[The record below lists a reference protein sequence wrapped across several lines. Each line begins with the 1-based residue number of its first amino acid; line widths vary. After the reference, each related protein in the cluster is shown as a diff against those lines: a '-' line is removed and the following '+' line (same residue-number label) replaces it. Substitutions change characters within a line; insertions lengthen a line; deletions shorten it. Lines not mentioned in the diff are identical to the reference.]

1 MLSQELRPKTLDD
14 MAGQEEAK
22 RLIKAIIKNPE
33 NAPKVLLFCGSF
45 GTGKCVT
52 GDTRVHTSD
61 GYKRIDELVQN
72 PEYDEEGF
80 MDISPQNIKVVGSTA
95 THYYYGG
102 KRKVVEISSPS
113 FKIRGTY
120 NHRVRVYGAN
130 GGLHWK
136 KLRDITTDDFVAI
149 PLKHDMLFDNKSK
162 TYEFMKED
170 ISERDKG
177 YFLGTLFSNI
187 LSYGYVNGYYFDGVI
202 ICSGNVRYL
211 LKGLKEDYCSVV
223 DNKGICIKTSLN
235 GYIKDFFTDVVTVP
249 EFVFLSNREF
259 ICGFLSAVCEY
270 HRKGFDFKFGNFTES
285 VARGLQQLFY
295 LLGIVTHVDAVSG
308 SAYDFKITDSVSRH
322 KAFESLFSDLGAV
335 SGILECYK
343 DYKCSKL
350 KIPNDEYTRY
360 IADKMYQ
367 FIKENHNLGELPLS
381 HYMNIMD
388 SDFRFIT
395 NKRTKSISID
405 SYYRLVG
412 VAKLIGVDVLK
423 DRVVKGYNRLLEDY
437 RFVRVSSKKELYNE
451 YDVYDLT
458 VEGTATFTANGLI
471 NHNTTASRIVGR
483 ELNNIKDENYDLLN
497 SPFYYEFDSTVV
509 GNVEEIKKLR
519 DIFTVSFG
527 DYWRIVVL
535 DECVHYDTKI
545 HVMDENGNKFVY
557 SIGRLVSKKP
567 KGWKALSVD
576 DKGNFSYKPIL
587 NFFNNGKKDFYKVG
601 VEVSRLGSLSRVNK
615 YIKNVV
621 CTENHRF
628 FDTNFNEVYLR
639 DLKVGDVIS
648 TYEDYSNNKIL
659 KRAIKNS
666 NTEYILNEDVV
677 SFLRGSVLGDGR
689 VDVLRSGSF
698 RYNFTQSSK
707 HYEYFDV
714 VKSILGELYCC
725 DKVGKSGYGGKD
737 VLTVTSR
744 VCDSFKDIFS
754 SLFTD
759 GKKRITREYLD
770 SLTPLSIATWYMDD
784 GSLNHSYGKEK
795 SISLSTH
802 AYSKEE
808 NEIIIEYFKDVYGIQ
823 FKLYY
828 DKRCGRYSIGAS
840 CKEDR
845 HKFLELVSPYVID
858 LFQYKLGKYFS
869 CGNGIRNID
878 SIKEDVYKGDFKFV
892 GKGVIKSITPYKD
905 SHVSAYDIEVADNHN
920 YITSGGIIL
929 HNCHTVSSSAQA
941 AMLKMFEETKG
952 KTIYI
957 LATTDPQKLLP
968 TIRSRALEINFNDVP
983 VEAIVDNL
991 TKVSEERNLNLSEE
1005 IKLLI
1010 ADRSGGHM
1018 RNAHMLL
1025 DKYILLGEEDFKDS
1039 IKSSVTL
1046 FCDYLIA
1053 TYKNDKDAVL
1063 SNINDL
1069 LSIPKD
1075 NLQSDW
1081 SIVMT
1086 ESLRSFCGFECR
1098 HKDIKRL
1105 VDTYGSDFNIIA
1117 QCYMSTWVKNMF
1129 IDIPYTQATLLNM
1142 YKVVQGALEK
1152 KRTQSGVGSVSSVAS
1167 KYGRPVR

>member
-72 PEYDEEGF
+72 PAYDEEGF
-80 MDISPQNIKVVGSTA
+80 MDISSQNIKVVGNKIA

-102 KRKVVEISSPS
+102 KKKVIKISSKEFS
-113 FKIRGTY
+113 IKGTP
-120 NHRVRVYGAN
+120 NHRVKVYGGK
-130 GGLHWK
+130 GGLMWK
-136 KLRDITTDDFVAI
+136 RLDKITKDDYIAI
-149 PLKHDMLFDNKSK
+149 PIKDEILFDNSSK
-162 TYEFMKED
+162 DYSFFRGGASEF
-170 ISERDKG
+170 DKG
-177 YFLGTLFSNI
+177 YILGSIFSQSYNVDLPTLDDTIDIIGNSASIDSFCCRVDGLIDDVSYNHVRFTHKD
-187 LSYGYVNGYYFDGVI
+187 LSTYISDYGLAYD
-202 ICSGNVRYL
+202 
-211 LKGLKEDYCSVV
+211 
-223 DNKGICIKTSLN
+223 
-235 GYIKDFFTDVVTVP
+235 VP
-249 EFVFLSNREF
+249 EFVFSSSRKF
-259 ICGFLSAVCEY
+259 IIGFLSAFFSFLCDY
-270 HRKGFDFKFGNFTES
+270 DFTVSSLSES
-285 VARGLQQLFY
+285 VARDIQNLLY
-295 LLGIVTHVDAVSG
+295 LLGIVS
-308 SAYDFKITDSVSRH
+308 SVIETST
-322 KAFESLFSDLGAV
+322 
-335 SGILECYK
+335 
-343 DYKCSKL
+343 YKCKLSILHRRSREVFCDTIVISDDIQRVLLRKSICNMTSKEEY
-350 KIPNDEYTRY
+350 IPNNTYTKFITAR
-360 IADKMYQ
+360 IRHLLRSTALDDSLSSHINFDKWFS
-367 FIKENHNLGELPLS
+367 FIKYDDRKSLS
-381 HYMNIMD
+381 L
-388 SDFRFIT
+388 
-395 NKRTKSISID
+395 KS
-405 SYYRLVG
+405 YH
-412 VAKLIGVDVLK
+412 DVLEHANMDIFK
-423 DRVVKGYNRLLEDY
+423 DRTLKHFDTLLNTHI
-437 RFVRVSSKKELYNE
+437 FIRVSEIKELSS

-535 DECVHYDTKI
+535 DET
-545 HVMDENGNKFVY
+545 
-557 SIGRLVSKKP
+557 
-567 KGWKALSVD
+567 
-576 DKGNFSYKPIL
+576 
-587 NFFNNGKKDFYKVG
+587 
-601 VEVSRLGSLSRVNK
+601 
-615 YIKNVV
+615 
-621 CTENHRF
+621 
-628 FDTNFNEVYLR
+628 
-639 DLKVGDVIS
+639 
-648 TYEDYSNNKIL
+648 
-659 KRAIKNS
+659 
-666 NTEYILNEDVV
+666 
-677 SFLRGSVLGDGR
+677 
-689 VDVLRSGSF
+689 
-698 RYNFTQSSK
+698 
-707 HYEYFDV
+707 
-714 VKSILGELYCC
+714 
-725 DKVGKSGYGGKD
+725 
-737 VLTVTSR
+737 
-744 VCDSFKDIFS
+744 
-754 SLFTD
+754 
-759 GKKRITREYLD
+759 
-770 SLTPLSIATWYMDD
+770 
-784 GSLNHSYGKEK
+784 
-795 SISLSTH
+795 
-802 AYSKEE
+802 
-808 NEIIIEYFKDVYGIQ
+808 
-823 FKLYY
+823 
-828 DKRCGRYSIGAS
+828 
-840 CKEDR
+840 
-845 HKFLELVSPYVID
+845 
-858 LFQYKLGKYFS
+858 
-869 CGNGIRNID
+869 
-878 SIKEDVYKGDFKFV
+878 
-892 GKGVIKSITPYKD
+892 
-905 SHVSAYDIEVADNHN
+905 
-920 YITSGGIIL
+920 
-929 HNCHTVSSSAQA
+929 HTVSSQAQA

-991 TKVSEERNLNLSEE
+991 TKVSEDRGLNLSEE

-1086 ESLRSFCGFECR
+1086 ESLRSFCGFDCR

-1129 IDIPYTQATLLNM
+1129 VDIPYTQATLLNM

-1152 KRTQSGVGSVSSVAS
+1152 KRSQSGVGSVQSVAS

>member
-80 MDISPQNIKVVGSTA
+80 MDISPKNIKVVGDRLA
-95 THYYYGG
+95 THHYYGG
-102 KRKVVEISSPS
+102 KKKVVKISSREFS
-113 FKIRGTY
+113 IKGTP
-120 NHRVRVYGAN
+120 NHRVKVYGGK
-130 GGLHWK
+130 GGLVWK
-136 KLRDITTDDFVAI
+136 RLDKITKDDYVAI
-149 PLKHDMLFDNKSK
+149 PIKDVILFDNKSED
-162 TYEFMKED
+162 YSFFRGGASEFDKGFILGSIFSQSIGNGVDLSEMSDTIDISGNSASINSFCCRVDGLIED
-170 ISERDKG
+170 ISYNHVR
-177 YFLGTLFSNI
+177 FSHKD
-187 LSYGYVNGYYFDGVI
+187 LSKYIYEYGLSHN
-202 ICSGNVRYL
+202 
-211 LKGLKEDYCSVV
+211 
-223 DNKGICIKTSLN
+223 
-235 GYIKDFFTDVVTVP
+235 VP
-249 EFVFLSNREF
+249 EFVFSSNRKF
-259 ICGFLSAVCEY
+259 IVGFLSAFFSFLGDY
-270 HRKGFDFKFGNFTES
+270 DFTVSSLSES
-285 VARGLQQLFY
+285 VARDIQNLLY
-295 LLGIVTHVDAVSG
+295 LLGIVS
-308 SAYDFKITDSVSRH
+308 SVIETST
-322 KAFESLFSDLGAV
+322 
-335 SGILECYK
+335 
-343 DYKCSKL
+343 YKCKLSILHRRSREVFCDTIVISDDIQGVLLRKSICNMTSKEEY
-350 KIPNDEYTRY
+350 IPNNTYTKFITAR
-360 IADKMYQ
+360 IRHLLRSTALDDSLSSHINFDKWFS
-367 FIKENHNLGELPLS
+367 FIKYDDRKSLS
-381 HYMNIMD
+381 L
-388 SDFRFIT
+388 
-395 NKRTKSISID
+395 KS
-405 SYYRLVG
+405 YH
-412 VAKLIGVDVLK
+412 DVLEHANMDIFK
-423 DRVVKGYNRLLEDY
+423 DRTLKHFDTLLNTHI
-437 RFVRVSSKKELYNE
+437 FVRVSDIKELSS

-458 VEGTATFTANGLI
+458 VEGTHTFTANGLI

-483 ELNNIKDENYDLLN
+483 ELNNIKDDNYDLLN

-535 DECVHYDTKI
+535 DET
-545 HVMDENGNKFVY
+545 
-557 SIGRLVSKKP
+557 
-567 KGWKALSVD
+567 
-576 DKGNFSYKPIL
+576 
-587 NFFNNGKKDFYKVG
+587 
-601 VEVSRLGSLSRVNK
+601 
-615 YIKNVV
+615 
-621 CTENHRF
+621 
-628 FDTNFNEVYLR
+628 
-639 DLKVGDVIS
+639 
-648 TYEDYSNNKIL
+648 
-659 KRAIKNS
+659 
-666 NTEYILNEDVV
+666 
-677 SFLRGSVLGDGR
+677 
-689 VDVLRSGSF
+689 
-698 RYNFTQSSK
+698 
-707 HYEYFDV
+707 
-714 VKSILGELYCC
+714 
-725 DKVGKSGYGGKD
+725 
-737 VLTVTSR
+737 
-744 VCDSFKDIFS
+744 
-754 SLFTD
+754 
-759 GKKRITREYLD
+759 
-770 SLTPLSIATWYMDD
+770 
-784 GSLNHSYGKEK
+784 
-795 SISLSTH
+795 
-802 AYSKEE
+802 
-808 NEIIIEYFKDVYGIQ
+808 
-823 FKLYY
+823 
-828 DKRCGRYSIGAS
+828 
-840 CKEDR
+840 
-845 HKFLELVSPYVID
+845 
-858 LFQYKLGKYFS
+858 
-869 CGNGIRNID
+869 
-878 SIKEDVYKGDFKFV
+878 
-892 GKGVIKSITPYKD
+892 
-905 SHVSAYDIEVADNHN
+905 
-920 YITSGGIIL
+920 
-929 HNCHTVSSSAQA
+929 HTVSSQAQA

-1053 TYKNDKDAVL
+1053 TYKNDKDVVL

-1152 KRTQSGVGSVSSVAS
+1152 KRTQSGVGSVQSVVS

>member
-177 YFLGTLFSNI
+177 YFLGTLFFNI
-187 LSYGYVNGYYFDGVI
+187 LSYGYVNDYYFDGIVI
-202 ICSGNVRYL
+202 ASTNVEYL
-211 LKGLKEDYCSVV
+211 SKGLKEDYYSIV
-223 DNKGICIKTSLN
+223 DNKGICIKTSLSR
-235 GYIKDFFTDVVTVP
+235 YIKDFFTDVAIP
-249 EFVFLSNREF
+249 EFVFSSNREF
-259 ICGFLSAVCEY
+259 ICGFLSVVCEY
-270 HRKGFDFKFGNFTES
+270 YRKGFEFKFGNFTES
-285 VARGLQQLFY
+285 VARDLQQLFY
-295 LLGIVTHVDAVSG
+295 LLGIVTQVGAVSG
-308 SAYDFKITDSVSRH
+308 SLYDLKIADSVSRH
-322 KAFESLFSDLGAV
+322 KAFESLFSDLGVV

-535 DECVHYDTKI
+535 DET
-545 HVMDENGNKFVY
+545 
-557 SIGRLVSKKP
+557 
-567 KGWKALSVD
+567 
-576 DKGNFSYKPIL
+576 
-587 NFFNNGKKDFYKVG
+587 
-601 VEVSRLGSLSRVNK
+601 
-615 YIKNVV
+615 
-621 CTENHRF
+621 
-628 FDTNFNEVYLR
+628 
-639 DLKVGDVIS
+639 
-648 TYEDYSNNKIL
+648 
-659 KRAIKNS
+659 
-666 NTEYILNEDVV
+666 
-677 SFLRGSVLGDGR
+677 
-689 VDVLRSGSF
+689 
-698 RYNFTQSSK
+698 
-707 HYEYFDV
+707 
-714 VKSILGELYCC
+714 
-725 DKVGKSGYGGKD
+725 
-737 VLTVTSR
+737 
-744 VCDSFKDIFS
+744 
-754 SLFTD
+754 
-759 GKKRITREYLD
+759 
-770 SLTPLSIATWYMDD
+770 
-784 GSLNHSYGKEK
+784 
-795 SISLSTH
+795 
-802 AYSKEE
+802 
-808 NEIIIEYFKDVYGIQ
+808 
-823 FKLYY
+823 
-828 DKRCGRYSIGAS
+828 
-840 CKEDR
+840 
-845 HKFLELVSPYVID
+845 
-858 LFQYKLGKYFS
+858 
-869 CGNGIRNID
+869 
-878 SIKEDVYKGDFKFV
+878 
-892 GKGVIKSITPYKD
+892 
-905 SHVSAYDIEVADNHN
+905 
-920 YITSGGIIL
+920 
-929 HNCHTVSSSAQA
+929 HTVSSQAQA

-1086 ESLRSFCGFECR
+1086 ESLRSFCGFDCR

-1129 IDIPYTQATLLNM
+1129 VDIPYTQATLLNM

-1152 KRTQSGVGSVSSVAS
+1152 KRSQSGVGSVQSVAS

>member
-80 MDISPQNIKVVGSTA
+80 MDISSQNIKVVGSTA

-177 YFLGTLFSNI
+177 YFLGTLFFNI
-187 LSYGYVNGYYFDGVI
+187 LSYGYVNDYYFDGI
-202 ICSGNVRYL
+202 IIASTNVEYL
-211 LKGLKEDYCSVV
+211 SKGLKEDYYSIV
-223 DNKGICIKTSLN
+223 DNKGICIKTSLSR
-235 GYIKDFFTDVVTVP
+235 YIKDFFTDVAIP
-249 EFVFLSNREF
+249 EFVFSSNREF
-259 ICGFLSAVCEY
+259 ICGFLSVVCEY
-270 HRKGFDFKFGNFTES
+270 YRKGFEFKFGNFTES
-285 VARGLQQLFY
+285 VARDLQQLFY
-295 LLGIVTHVDAVSG
+295 LLGIVTQVGAVSG
-308 SAYDFKITDSVSRH
+308 SLYDLKIADSVSRH
-322 KAFESLFSDLGAV
+322 KAFESLFSDLGVV

-423 DRVVKGYNRLLEDY
+423 DRVVKGYIRLLEDY

-535 DECVHYDTKI
+535 DET
-545 HVMDENGNKFVY
+545 
-557 SIGRLVSKKP
+557 
-567 KGWKALSVD
+567 
-576 DKGNFSYKPIL
+576 
-587 NFFNNGKKDFYKVG
+587 
-601 VEVSRLGSLSRVNK
+601 
-615 YIKNVV
+615 
-621 CTENHRF
+621 
-628 FDTNFNEVYLR
+628 
-639 DLKVGDVIS
+639 
-648 TYEDYSNNKIL
+648 
-659 KRAIKNS
+659 
-666 NTEYILNEDVV
+666 
-677 SFLRGSVLGDGR
+677 
-689 VDVLRSGSF
+689 
-698 RYNFTQSSK
+698 
-707 HYEYFDV
+707 
-714 VKSILGELYCC
+714 
-725 DKVGKSGYGGKD
+725 
-737 VLTVTSR
+737 
-744 VCDSFKDIFS
+744 
-754 SLFTD
+754 
-759 GKKRITREYLD
+759 
-770 SLTPLSIATWYMDD
+770 
-784 GSLNHSYGKEK
+784 
-795 SISLSTH
+795 
-802 AYSKEE
+802 
-808 NEIIIEYFKDVYGIQ
+808 
-823 FKLYY
+823 
-828 DKRCGRYSIGAS
+828 
-840 CKEDR
+840 
-845 HKFLELVSPYVID
+845 
-858 LFQYKLGKYFS
+858 
-869 CGNGIRNID
+869 
-878 SIKEDVYKGDFKFV
+878 
-892 GKGVIKSITPYKD
+892 
-905 SHVSAYDIEVADNHN
+905 
-920 YITSGGIIL
+920 
-929 HNCHTVSSSAQA
+929 HTVSSQAQA

-991 TKVSEERNLNLSEE
+991 TKVSEDRGLNLSEE

-1081 SIVMT
+1081 SIVMI
-1086 ESLRSFCGFECR
+1086 ESLRSFCGFDCR

-1129 IDIPYTQATLLNM
+1129 VDIPYTQATLLNM

-1152 KRTQSGVGSVSSVAS
+1152 KCSQSGVGSVQSVAS
-1167 KYGRPVR
+1167 KYGRPIR

>member
-80 MDISPQNIKVVGSTA
+80 MDISPKNIKVVGDRLA
-95 THYYYGG
+95 THHYYGG
-102 KRKVVEISSPS
+102 KKKVVKISSREFS
-113 FKIRGTY
+113 IKGTP
-120 NHRVRVYGAN
+120 NHRVKVYGGK
-130 GGLHWK
+130 GGLVWK
-136 KLRDITTDDFVAI
+136 RLDKITKDDYVAI
-149 PLKHDMLFDNKSK
+149 PIKDVILFDNKSED
-162 TYEFMKED
+162 YSFFRGGASEFDKGFILGSIFSQSIGNGVDLSEMSDTIDISGNSASINSFCCRVDGLIED
-170 ISERDKG
+170 ISYNHVR
-177 YFLGTLFSNI
+177 FSHKD
-187 LSYGYVNGYYFDGVI
+187 LSKYIYEYGLSHN
-202 ICSGNVRYL
+202 
-211 LKGLKEDYCSVV
+211 
-223 DNKGICIKTSLN
+223 
-235 GYIKDFFTDVVTVP
+235 VP
-249 EFVFLSNREF
+249 EFVFSSNRKF
-259 ICGFLSAVCEY
+259 IVGFLSAFFSFLGDY
-270 HRKGFDFKFGNFTES
+270 DFTVSSLSES
-285 VARGLQQLFY
+285 VARDIQNLLY
-295 LLGIVTHVDAVSG
+295 LLGIVS
-308 SAYDFKITDSVSRH
+308 SVIETST
-322 KAFESLFSDLGAV
+322 
-335 SGILECYK
+335 
-343 DYKCSKL
+343 YKCKLSILHRRSREVFCDTIVISDDIQGVLLRKSICNMTSKEEY
-350 KIPNDEYTRY
+350 IPNNTYTKFITAR
-360 IADKMYQ
+360 IRHLLRSTALDDSLSSHINFDKWFS
-367 FIKENHNLGELPLS
+367 FIKYDDRKSLS
-381 HYMNIMD
+381 L
-388 SDFRFIT
+388 
-395 NKRTKSISID
+395 KS
-405 SYYRLVG
+405 YH
-412 VAKLIGVDVLK
+412 DVLEHANMDIFK
-423 DRVVKGYNRLLEDY
+423 DRTLKHFDTLLNTHI
-437 RFVRVSSKKELYNE
+437 FIRVSEIKELSSS
-451 YDVYDLT
+451 DVYDLT
-458 VEGTATFTANGLI
+458 VEGTHTFTANGLI

-483 ELNNIKDENYDLLN
+483 ELNNIKDDNYDLLN

-535 DECVHYDTKI
+535 DET
-545 HVMDENGNKFVY
+545 
-557 SIGRLVSKKP
+557 
-567 KGWKALSVD
+567 
-576 DKGNFSYKPIL
+576 
-587 NFFNNGKKDFYKVG
+587 
-601 VEVSRLGSLSRVNK
+601 
-615 YIKNVV
+615 
-621 CTENHRF
+621 
-628 FDTNFNEVYLR
+628 
-639 DLKVGDVIS
+639 
-648 TYEDYSNNKIL
+648 
-659 KRAIKNS
+659 
-666 NTEYILNEDVV
+666 
-677 SFLRGSVLGDGR
+677 
-689 VDVLRSGSF
+689 
-698 RYNFTQSSK
+698 
-707 HYEYFDV
+707 
-714 VKSILGELYCC
+714 
-725 DKVGKSGYGGKD
+725 
-737 VLTVTSR
+737 
-744 VCDSFKDIFS
+744 
-754 SLFTD
+754 
-759 GKKRITREYLD
+759 
-770 SLTPLSIATWYMDD
+770 
-784 GSLNHSYGKEK
+784 
-795 SISLSTH
+795 
-802 AYSKEE
+802 
-808 NEIIIEYFKDVYGIQ
+808 
-823 FKLYY
+823 
-828 DKRCGRYSIGAS
+828 
-840 CKEDR
+840 
-845 HKFLELVSPYVID
+845 
-858 LFQYKLGKYFS
+858 
-869 CGNGIRNID
+869 
-878 SIKEDVYKGDFKFV
+878 
-892 GKGVIKSITPYKD
+892 
-905 SHVSAYDIEVADNHN
+905 
-920 YITSGGIIL
+920 
-929 HNCHTVSSSAQA
+929 HTVSSQAQA

-1053 TYKNDKDAVL
+1053 TYKNDKDVVL

-1069 LSIPKD
+1069 LSITKD

-1152 KRTQSGVGSVSSVAS
+1152 KRTQSGVGSVQSVAS

>member
-102 KRKVVEISSPS
+102 KKKVVEISSPS
-113 FKIRGTY
+113 FKVRGTY
-120 NHRVRVYGAN
+120 NHRVKVYGGK
-130 GGLHWK
+130 GGLQWK
-136 KLRDITTDDFVAI
+136 KLKDITTDDFVAI
-149 PLKHDMLFDNKSK
+149 PLKHDILFDNKSK

-177 YFLGTLFSNI
+177 YFLGTLFFNI
-187 LSYGYVNGYYFDGVI
+187 LSYGYVNDYYFDGI
-202 ICSGNVRYL
+202 IIASTNVEYL
-211 LKGLKEDYCSVV
+211 SKGLKEDYYSIV
-223 DNKGICIKTSLN
+223 DNKGICIKTSLSR
-235 GYIKDFFTDVVTVP
+235 YIKDFFTDVVTIP
-249 EFVFLSNREF
+249 EFVFSSNREF
-259 ICGFLSAVCEY
+259 ICGFLSVVCEY
-270 HRKGFDFKFGNFTES
+270 YRKGFEFKFGNFTES
-285 VARGLQQLFY
+285 VARDLQQLFY
-295 LLGIVTHVDAVSG
+295 LLGIVTRVDAVSG
-308 SAYDFKITDSVSRH
+308 SSYDLKIADSASRH
-322 KAFESLFSDLGAV
+322 KAFESLFSDLGLV
-335 SGILECYK
+335 RYFFEGCVNYR
-343 DYKCSKL
+343 CSKL

-360 IADKMYQ
+360 IADKMCQ

-381 HYMNIMD
+381 HYMNIMG
-388 SDFRFIT
+388 SDLRFIT

-412 VAKLIGVDVLK
+412 VAKLIGVDVFK
-423 DRVVKGYNRLLEDY
+423 DSVVKGYNRLLEDY

-527 DYWRIVVL
+527 DYWRIVTL
-535 DECVHYDTKI
+535 DEV
-545 HVMDENGNKFVY
+545 
-557 SIGRLVSKKP
+557 
-567 KGWKALSVD
+567 
-576 DKGNFSYKPIL
+576 
-587 NFFNNGKKDFYKVG
+587 
-601 VEVSRLGSLSRVNK
+601 
-615 YIKNVV
+615 
-621 CTENHRF
+621 
-628 FDTNFNEVYLR
+628 
-639 DLKVGDVIS
+639 
-648 TYEDYSNNKIL
+648 
-659 KRAIKNS
+659 
-666 NTEYILNEDVV
+666 
-677 SFLRGSVLGDGR
+677 
-689 VDVLRSGSF
+689 
-698 RYNFTQSSK
+698 
-707 HYEYFDV
+707 
-714 VKSILGELYCC
+714 
-725 DKVGKSGYGGKD
+725 
-737 VLTVTSR
+737 
-744 VCDSFKDIFS
+744 
-754 SLFTD
+754 
-759 GKKRITREYLD
+759 
-770 SLTPLSIATWYMDD
+770 
-784 GSLNHSYGKEK
+784 
-795 SISLSTH
+795 
-802 AYSKEE
+802 
-808 NEIIIEYFKDVYGIQ
+808 
-823 FKLYY
+823 
-828 DKRCGRYSIGAS
+828 
-840 CKEDR
+840 
-845 HKFLELVSPYVID
+845 
-858 LFQYKLGKYFS
+858 
-869 CGNGIRNID
+869 
-878 SIKEDVYKGDFKFV
+878 
-892 GKGVIKSITPYKD
+892 
-905 SHVSAYDIEVADNHN
+905 
-920 YITSGGIIL
+920 
-929 HNCHTVSSSAQA
+929 HTVSSQAQA

-991 TKVSEERNLNLSEE
+991 TKVSDDRGLNLSEE

-1086 ESLRSFCGFECR
+1086 ESLRSFCGFDCR

-1129 IDIPYTQATLLNM
+1129 VDIPYTQATLLNM

-1152 KRTQSGVGSVSSVAS
+1152 KRSQSGVGSVQSVAS

>member
-61 GYKRIDELVQN
+61 GYKRIDELVKN

-80 MDISPQNIKVVGSTA
+80 MNISPQNIKVVGNKIA

-102 KRKVVEISSPS
+102 KKKVIKISSREFS
-113 FKIRGTY
+113 IKGTP
-120 NHRVRVYGAN
+120 NHRVKVYGGK
-130 GGLHWK
+130 GGLVWK
-136 KLRDITTDDFVAI
+136 RLDKITKDDYVAI
-149 PLKHDMLFDNKSK
+149 PIKDVILFDNKSED
-162 TYEFMKED
+162 YSFFRGGASEFDKGFILGSIFSQSIGNGVDLSDISDTIDIFGDSASINSFCCRVNGLIED
-170 ISERDKG
+170 ISYNHVK
-177 YFLGTLFSNI
+177 FSHKD
-187 LSYGYVNGYYFDGVI
+187 LSKYIYEYGLSHN
-202 ICSGNVRYL
+202 
-211 LKGLKEDYCSVV
+211 
-223 DNKGICIKTSLN
+223 
-235 GYIKDFFTDVVTVP
+235 VP
-249 EFVFLSNREF
+249 EFVFLSNRKF
-259 ICGFLSAVCEY
+259 IVGFLSAFFSFLGDY
-270 HRKGFDFKFGNFTES
+270 DFTVSSLSES
-285 VARGLQQLFY
+285 VARDIQNLLY
-295 LLGIVTHVDAVSG
+295 LLGIVS
-308 SAYDFKITDSVSRH
+308 SVIETST
-322 KAFESLFSDLGAV
+322 
-335 SGILECYK
+335 
-343 DYKCSKL
+343 YKCKLSILHRRSREVFCDTIVISDDIQRVLLRESICNMTSKEEY
-350 KIPNDEYTRY
+350 IPNNTYT
-360 IADKMYQ
+360 K
-367 FIKENHNLGELPLS
+367 
-381 HYMNIMD
+381 
-388 SDFRFIT
+388 FIT
-395 NKRTKSISID
+395 ARIRHLLRSTALDDSLSSHINFDKWFSIIKYDDRKSLSLK
-405 SYYRLVG
+405 SYH
-412 VAKLIGVDVLK
+412 DVLEHANMDIFK
-423 DRVVKGYNRLLEDY
+423 DRTLKHFDTLLNTHI
-437 RFVRVSSKKELYNE
+437 FVRVSEIKELSS

-458 VEGTATFTANGLI
+458 VEGTHTFTANGLI

-535 DECVHYDTKI
+535 DET
-545 HVMDENGNKFVY
+545 
-557 SIGRLVSKKP
+557 
-567 KGWKALSVD
+567 
-576 DKGNFSYKPIL
+576 
-587 NFFNNGKKDFYKVG
+587 
-601 VEVSRLGSLSRVNK
+601 
-615 YIKNVV
+615 
-621 CTENHRF
+621 
-628 FDTNFNEVYLR
+628 
-639 DLKVGDVIS
+639 
-648 TYEDYSNNKIL
+648 
-659 KRAIKNS
+659 
-666 NTEYILNEDVV
+666 
-677 SFLRGSVLGDGR
+677 
-689 VDVLRSGSF
+689 
-698 RYNFTQSSK
+698 
-707 HYEYFDV
+707 
-714 VKSILGELYCC
+714 
-725 DKVGKSGYGGKD
+725 
-737 VLTVTSR
+737 
-744 VCDSFKDIFS
+744 
-754 SLFTD
+754 
-759 GKKRITREYLD
+759 
-770 SLTPLSIATWYMDD
+770 
-784 GSLNHSYGKEK
+784 
-795 SISLSTH
+795 
-802 AYSKEE
+802 
-808 NEIIIEYFKDVYGIQ
+808 
-823 FKLYY
+823 
-828 DKRCGRYSIGAS
+828 
-840 CKEDR
+840 
-845 HKFLELVSPYVID
+845 
-858 LFQYKLGKYFS
+858 
-869 CGNGIRNID
+869 
-878 SIKEDVYKGDFKFV
+878 
-892 GKGVIKSITPYKD
+892 
-905 SHVSAYDIEVADNHN
+905 
-920 YITSGGIIL
+920 
-929 HNCHTVSSSAQA
+929 HTVSSQAQA

-1086 ESLRSFCGFECR
+1086 ESLRSFCGFDCR

-1129 IDIPYTQATLLNM
+1129 VDIPYTQATLLNM

-1152 KRTQSGVGSVSSVAS
+1152 KRSQSGVGSVQSVAS

>member
-102 KRKVVEISSPS
+102 KKKVVKISSREFS
-113 FKIRGTY
+113 IKGTP
-120 NHRVRVYGAN
+120 NHRVKVYGGK
-130 GGLHWK
+130 GGLVWK
-136 KLRDITTDDFVAI
+136 RLDKITKDDYVAI
-149 PLKHDMLFDNKSK
+149 PIKDVILFDNKSED
-162 TYEFMKED
+162 YSFLRGGASEFDKGFILGSIFSQSIGNGVDLSEMSDTIDISGNSASINSFCCRVDGLIED
-170 ISERDKG
+170 ISYNHVR
-177 YFLGTLFSNI
+177 FSHKD
-187 LSYGYVNGYYFDGVI
+187 LSKYIYEYGLSHN
-202 ICSGNVRYL
+202 
-211 LKGLKEDYCSVV
+211 
-223 DNKGICIKTSLN
+223 
-235 GYIKDFFTDVVTVP
+235 VP
-249 EFVFLSNREF
+249 EFVFSSNRKF
-259 ICGFLSAVCEY
+259 IVGFLSAFFSFLGDY
-270 HRKGFDFKFGNFTES
+270 DFTVSSLSES
-285 VARGLQQLFY
+285 VARDIQNLLY
-295 LLGIVTHVDAVSG
+295 LLGIVS
-308 SAYDFKITDSVSRH
+308 SVIETST
-322 KAFESLFSDLGAV
+322 
-335 SGILECYK
+335 
-343 DYKCSKL
+343 YKCKLSILHRRSREVFCDTIVISDDIQGVLLRKSICNMTSKEEY
-350 KIPNDEYTRY
+350 IPNNTYTKFITAR
-360 IADKMYQ
+360 IRHLLRSTALDDSLSSHINFDKWFS
-367 FIKENHNLGELPLS
+367 FIKYDDRKSLS
-381 HYMNIMD
+381 L
-388 SDFRFIT
+388 
-395 NKRTKSISID
+395 KS
-405 SYYRLVG
+405 YH
-412 VAKLIGVDVLK
+412 DVLEHANMDIFK
-423 DRVVKGYNRLLEDY
+423 DRTLKHFDTLLNTHI
-437 RFVRVSSKKELYNE
+437 FVRVSDIKELSS

-458 VEGTATFTANGLI
+458 VEGTHTFTANGLI

-483 ELNNIKDENYDLLN
+483 ELNNIKDDNYDLLN

-535 DECVHYDTKI
+535 DET
-545 HVMDENGNKFVY
+545 
-557 SIGRLVSKKP
+557 
-567 KGWKALSVD
+567 
-576 DKGNFSYKPIL
+576 
-587 NFFNNGKKDFYKVG
+587 
-601 VEVSRLGSLSRVNK
+601 
-615 YIKNVV
+615 
-621 CTENHRF
+621 
-628 FDTNFNEVYLR
+628 
-639 DLKVGDVIS
+639 
-648 TYEDYSNNKIL
+648 
-659 KRAIKNS
+659 
-666 NTEYILNEDVV
+666 
-677 SFLRGSVLGDGR
+677 
-689 VDVLRSGSF
+689 
-698 RYNFTQSSK
+698 
-707 HYEYFDV
+707 
-714 VKSILGELYCC
+714 
-725 DKVGKSGYGGKD
+725 
-737 VLTVTSR
+737 
-744 VCDSFKDIFS
+744 
-754 SLFTD
+754 
-759 GKKRITREYLD
+759 
-770 SLTPLSIATWYMDD
+770 
-784 GSLNHSYGKEK
+784 
-795 SISLSTH
+795 
-802 AYSKEE
+802 
-808 NEIIIEYFKDVYGIQ
+808 
-823 FKLYY
+823 
-828 DKRCGRYSIGAS
+828 
-840 CKEDR
+840 
-845 HKFLELVSPYVID
+845 
-858 LFQYKLGKYFS
+858 
-869 CGNGIRNID
+869 
-878 SIKEDVYKGDFKFV
+878 
-892 GKGVIKSITPYKD
+892 
-905 SHVSAYDIEVADNHN
+905 
-920 YITSGGIIL
+920 
-929 HNCHTVSSSAQA
+929 HTVSSQAQA

-1053 TYKNDKDAVL
+1053 TYKNDKDVVL

-1152 KRTQSGVGSVSSVAS
+1152 KRTQSGVGSVQSVAS

>member
-72 PEYDEEGF
+72 PEYDGEGF
-80 MDISPQNIKVVGSTA
+80 MDISPKNIKVVGNRLA

-102 KRKVVEISSPS
+102 KKKVIKISSREFS
-113 FKIRGTY
+113 IKGTP
-120 NHRVRVYGAN
+120 NHKVKVYGGK
-130 GGLHWK
+130 GGLRWK
-136 KLRDITTDDFVAI
+136 RLDKITKDDYVAI
-149 PLKHDMLFDNKSK
+149 PVNDDILFDNSSK
-162 TYEFMKED
+162 DYSFFRGGASEF
-170 ISERDKG
+170 DKG
-177 YFLGTLFSNI
+177 FILGSIFSQSFNVDLTTLDDTIDIFGNSASIDSFCCRVDGLIDDVSYNHVRFTHKD
-187 LSYGYVNGYYFDGVI
+187 LSTYISDYGLVHG
-202 ICSGNVRYL
+202 
-211 LKGLKEDYCSVV
+211 
-223 DNKGICIKTSLN
+223 
-235 GYIKDFFTDVVTVP
+235 VP
-249 EFVFLSNREF
+249 EFVFSSSRKF
-259 ICGFLSAVCEY
+259 IIGFLSAFFNFLGDY
-270 HRKGFDFKFGNFTES
+270 DFTVSSLSES
-285 VARGLQQLFY
+285 VARDIQNLLY
-295 LLGIVTHVDAVSG
+295 LLGIVS
-308 SAYDFKITDSVSRH
+308 SVIATSTYRYKLSIMYSWSRTV
-322 KAFESLFSDLGAV
+322 FCDIIDICDDIQRVLLRES
-335 SGILECYK
+335 ICNK
-343 DYKCSKL
+343 TSKGEY
-350 KIPNDEYTRY
+350 IPNNTYTKFITAR
-360 IADKMYQ
+360 IRHLLRSTALDDSLSSHINFDKWFS
-367 FIKENHNLGELPLS
+367 FIKYDDRKSLS
-381 HYMNIMD
+381 L
-388 SDFRFIT
+388 
-395 NKRTKSISID
+395 KS
-405 SYYRLVG
+405 YH
-412 VAKLIGVDVLK
+412 DVLEHANMDIFK
-423 DRVVKGYNRLLEDY
+423 DRTLKHFDTLLNTHI
-437 RFVRVSSKKELYNE
+437 FVRVSEIKELSS

-458 VEGTATFTANGLI
+458 VEGTHTFTANGLI

-483 ELNNIKDENYDLLN
+483 ELNNIKDDNYDLLN

-535 DECVHYDTKI
+535 DEC
-545 HVMDENGNKFVY
+545 
-557 SIGRLVSKKP
+557 
-567 KGWKALSVD
+567 
-576 DKGNFSYKPIL
+576 
-587 NFFNNGKKDFYKVG
+587 
-601 VEVSRLGSLSRVNK
+601 
-615 YIKNVV
+615 
-621 CTENHRF
+621 
-628 FDTNFNEVYLR
+628 
-639 DLKVGDVIS
+639 
-648 TYEDYSNNKIL
+648 
-659 KRAIKNS
+659 
-666 NTEYILNEDVV
+666 
-677 SFLRGSVLGDGR
+677 
-689 VDVLRSGSF
+689 
-698 RYNFTQSSK
+698 
-707 HYEYFDV
+707 
-714 VKSILGELYCC
+714 
-725 DKVGKSGYGGKD
+725 
-737 VLTVTSR
+737 
-744 VCDSFKDIFS
+744 
-754 SLFTD
+754 
-759 GKKRITREYLD
+759 
-770 SLTPLSIATWYMDD
+770 
-784 GSLNHSYGKEK
+784 
-795 SISLSTH
+795 
-802 AYSKEE
+802 
-808 NEIIIEYFKDVYGIQ
+808 
-823 FKLYY
+823 
-828 DKRCGRYSIGAS
+828 
-840 CKEDR
+840 
-845 HKFLELVSPYVID
+845 
-858 LFQYKLGKYFS
+858 
-869 CGNGIRNID
+869 
-878 SIKEDVYKGDFKFV
+878 
-892 GKGVIKSITPYKD
+892 
-905 SHVSAYDIEVADNHN
+905 
-920 YITSGGIIL
+920 
-929 HNCHTVSSSAQA
+929 HTVSSVAQA

-991 TKVSEERNLNLSEE
+991 TKVSDDRGLNLSEE

-1152 KRTQSGVGSVSSVAS
+1152 KRTQSGVGSVQSIAS
-1167 KYGRPVR
+1167 KYYGRPVR

>member
-1 MLSQELRPKTLDD
+1 MLSQELRPKTLDG

-61 GYKRIDELVQN
+61 GYKRIDGLVQN

-80 MDISPQNIKVVGSTA
+80 MDISPKNIKVVGDRLA
-95 THYYYGG
+95 THHYYGG
-102 KRKVVEISSPS
+102 KKKVVKISSREFS
-113 FKIRGTY
+113 IKGTP
-120 NHRVRVYGAN
+120 NHRVKVYGGK
-130 GGLHWK
+130 GGLVWK
-136 KLRDITTDDFVAI
+136 RLDKITKDDYVAI
-149 PLKHDMLFDNKSK
+149 PIKDVILFDNKSED
-162 TYEFMKED
+162 YSFFRGGASEFDKGFILGSIFSQSIGNGVDLSEMSDTIDISGNSASINSFCCRVDGLIED
-170 ISERDKG
+170 ISYNHVK
-177 YFLGTLFSNI
+177 FSHKD
-187 LSYGYVNGYYFDGVI
+187 LSKYIYEYGLSHN
-202 ICSGNVRYL
+202 
-211 LKGLKEDYCSVV
+211 
-223 DNKGICIKTSLN
+223 
-235 GYIKDFFTDVVTVP
+235 VP
-249 EFVFLSNREF
+249 EFVFSSNRKF
-259 ICGFLSAVCEY
+259 IVGFLSAFFSFLGDY
-270 HRKGFDFKFGNFTES
+270 DFTVSSLSES
-285 VARGLQQLFY
+285 VARDIQNLLY
-295 LLGIVTHVDAVSG
+295 LLGIVS
-308 SAYDFKITDSVSRH
+308 SVIETST
-322 KAFESLFSDLGAV
+322 
-335 SGILECYK
+335 
-343 DYKCSKL
+343 YKCKLSILHRRSREVFCDTIVISDDIQGVLLRKSICNMTSKEEY
-350 KIPNDEYTRY
+350 IPNNTYTKFITAR
-360 IADKMYQ
+360 IRHLLRSTALDDSLSSHINFDKWFS
-367 FIKENHNLGELPLS
+367 FIKYDDRKSLS
-381 HYMNIMD
+381 L
-388 SDFRFIT
+388 
-395 NKRTKSISID
+395 KS
-405 SYYRLVG
+405 YH
-412 VAKLIGVDVLK
+412 DVLEHANMDIFK
-423 DRVVKGYNRLLEDY
+423 DRTLKHFDTLLNTHI
-437 RFVRVSSKKELYNE
+437 FIRVSEIKELSS

-458 VEGTATFTANGLI
+458 VEGTHTFTANGLI

-483 ELNNIKDENYDLLN
+483 ELNNIKDDNYDLLN

-509 GNVEEIKKLR
+509 GNVDEIKKLR

-535 DECVHYDTKI
+535 DECVHYDTRI
-545 HVMDENGNKFVY
+545 HVMDENGNTFLEK
-557 SIGRLVSKKP
+557 IGKLVSKKP
-567 KGWKALSVD
+567 KGWEALSVD
-576 DKGNFSYKPIL
+576 DRGNFSYKPIL
-587 NFFNNGKKDFYKVG
+587 NFFNNGKKDFYKVDIDG
-601 VEVSRLGSLSRVNK
+601 VEDS
-615 YIKNVV
+615 VV
-621 CTENHRF
+621 CTDNHRF
-628 FDTNFNEVYLR
+628 FDINFNEVYLR
-639 DLKVGDVIS
+639 DLVVGDIVS
-648 TYEDYSNNKIL
+648 TL
-659 KRAIKNS
+659 C
-666 NTEYILNEDVV
+666 
-677 SFLRGSVLGDGR
+677 GG
-689 VDVLRSGSF
+689 
-698 RYNFTQSSK
+698 
-707 HYEYFDV
+707 
-714 VKSILGELYCC
+714 ILGY
-725 DKVGKSGYGGKD
+725 
-737 VLTVTSR
+737 
-744 VCDSFKDIFS
+744 
-754 SLFTD
+754 
-759 GKKRITREYLD
+759 
-770 SLTPLSIATWYMDD
+770 
-784 GSLNHSYGKEK
+784 
-795 SISLSTH
+795 
-802 AYSKEE
+802 
-808 NEIIIEYFKDVYGIQ
+808 
-823 FKLYY
+823 
-828 DKRCGRYSIGAS
+828 
-840 CKEDR
+840 
-845 HKFLELVSPYVID
+845 
-858 LFQYKLGKYFS
+858 
-869 CGNGIRNID
+869 
-878 SIKEDVYKGDFKFV
+878 
-892 GKGVIKSITPYKD
+892 GVIKSIAPYKD

-929 HNCHTVSSSAQA
+929 HNCHTVSATAQA

-1152 KRTQSGVGSVSSVAS
+1152 KRTQSGVGSVQFVAS

>member
-1 MLSQELRPKTLDD
+1 MLSQELRPKKLDD

-80 MDISPQNIKVVGSTA
+80 MDISPKNIKVVGDRLA
-95 THYYYGG
+95 THHYYGG
-102 KRKVVEISSPS
+102 KKKVVKISSREFS
-113 FKIRGTY
+113 IKGTP
-120 NHRVRVYGAN
+120 NHRVKVYGGK
-130 GGLHWK
+130 GGLVWK
-136 KLRDITTDDFVAI
+136 RLDKITKDDYVAI
-149 PLKHDMLFDNKSK
+149 PIKDVILFDNKSED
-162 TYEFMKED
+162 YSFFRGGASEFDKGFILGSIFSQSIGNGVDLSEMSDTIDIYGNSASINSFCCRVDGLIED
-170 ISERDKG
+170 ISYNHVR
-177 YFLGTLFSNI
+177 FSHKD
-187 LSYGYVNGYYFDGVI
+187 LSKYIYEYGLSHN
-202 ICSGNVRYL
+202 
-211 LKGLKEDYCSVV
+211 
-223 DNKGICIKTSLN
+223 
-235 GYIKDFFTDVVTVP
+235 VP
-249 EFVFLSNREF
+249 EFVFSSNRKF
-259 ICGFLSAVCEY
+259 IVGFLSAFFSFLCDY
-270 HRKGFDFKFGNFTES
+270 DFTVSSLSES
-285 VARGLQQLFY
+285 VARDIQNLLY
-295 LLGIVTHVDAVSG
+295 LLGIVS
-308 SAYDFKITDSVSRH
+308 SVIETST
-322 KAFESLFSDLGAV
+322 
-335 SGILECYK
+335 
-343 DYKCSKL
+343 YKCKLSILHRRSREVFCDTIVISDDIQRVLLRKSICNMTSKEEY
-350 KIPNDEYTRY
+350 IPNNTYTKFITAR
-360 IADKMYQ
+360 IRHLLRSTALDDSLSSHINFDKWFS
-367 FIKENHNLGELPLS
+367 FIKYGDRKSLS
-381 HYMNIMD
+381 L
-388 SDFRFIT
+388 
-395 NKRTKSISID
+395 KS
-405 SYYRLVG
+405 YH
-412 VAKLIGVDVLK
+412 DVLEHANMDIFK
-423 DRVVKGYNRLLEDY
+423 DRTLKHFDTLLNTHI
-437 RFVRVSSKKELYNE
+437 FVRVSEIKELSS

-458 VEGTATFTANGLI
+458 VEGTHTFTANGLI

-483 ELNNIKDENYDLLN
+483 ELNNIKDDNYDLLN

-535 DECVHYDTKI
+535 DECVHYDTRI
-545 HVMDENGNKFVY
+545 HVMDENGNTFLEK
-557 SIGRLVSKKP
+557 IGKLVSKKP
-567 KGWKALSVD
+567 KGWEALSVD
-576 DKGNFSYKPIL
+576 DRGNFSYKPIL
-587 NFFNNGKKDFYKVG
+587 NFFNNGKKDFYKVDIDG
-601 VEVSRLGSLSRVNK
+601 VEDS
-615 YIKNVV
+615 VV
-621 CTENHRF
+621 CTDNHRF
-628 FDTNFNEVYLR
+628 FDINFNEVYLR
-639 DLKVGDVIS
+639 DLVVGDIVS
-648 TYEDYSNNKIL
+648 TL
-659 KRAIKNS
+659 C
-666 NTEYILNEDVV
+666 
-677 SFLRGSVLGDGR
+677 GG
-689 VDVLRSGSF
+689 
-698 RYNFTQSSK
+698 
-707 HYEYFDV
+707 
-714 VKSILGELYCC
+714 ILGY
-725 DKVGKSGYGGKD
+725 
-737 VLTVTSR
+737 
-744 VCDSFKDIFS
+744 
-754 SLFTD
+754 
-759 GKKRITREYLD
+759 
-770 SLTPLSIATWYMDD
+770 
-784 GSLNHSYGKEK
+784 
-795 SISLSTH
+795 
-802 AYSKEE
+802 
-808 NEIIIEYFKDVYGIQ
+808 
-823 FKLYY
+823 
-828 DKRCGRYSIGAS
+828 
-840 CKEDR
+840 
-845 HKFLELVSPYVID
+845 
-858 LFQYKLGKYFS
+858 
-869 CGNGIRNID
+869 
-878 SIKEDVYKGDFKFV
+878 
-892 GKGVIKSITPYKD
+892 GVIKSIAPYKD

-929 HNCHTVSSSAQA
+929 HNCHTVSATAQA

-1086 ESLRSFCGFECR
+1086 ESLRSFCGFDCR

-1152 KRTQSGVGSVSSVAS
+1152 KRTQSGVGSVQSVAS

>member
-1 MLSQELRPKTLDD
+1 MLSQELRPKTLDG

-80 MDISPQNIKVVGSTA
+80 MDISPKNIKVVGDRLA
-95 THYYYGG
+95 THHYYGG
-102 KRKVVEISSPS
+102 KKKVVKISSREFS
-113 FKIRGTY
+113 IKGTP
-120 NHRVRVYGAN
+120 NHRVKVYGGK
-130 GGLHWK
+130 GGLVWK
-136 KLRDITTDDFVAI
+136 RLDKITKDDYVAI
-149 PLKHDMLFDNKSK
+149 PIKDVILFDNKSED
-162 TYEFMKED
+162 YSFFRGGASEFDKGFILGSIFSQSIGNGVDLSEMSDTIDIYGNSASINSFCCRVDGLIED
-170 ISERDKG
+170 ISYNHVR
-177 YFLGTLFSNI
+177 FSHKD
-187 LSYGYVNGYYFDGVI
+187 LSKYIYEYGLSHN
-202 ICSGNVRYL
+202 
-211 LKGLKEDYCSVV
+211 
-223 DNKGICIKTSLN
+223 
-235 GYIKDFFTDVVTVP
+235 VP
-249 EFVFLSNREF
+249 EFVFSSNRKF
-259 ICGFLSAVCEY
+259 IVGFLTAFFSFLCDY
-270 HRKGFDFKFGNFTES
+270 DFTVSSLSES
-285 VARGLQQLFY
+285 VARDIQNLLY
-295 LLGIVTHVDAVSG
+295 LLGIVS
-308 SAYDFKITDSVSRH
+308 SVIETST
-322 KAFESLFSDLGAV
+322 
-335 SGILECYK
+335 
-343 DYKCSKL
+343 YKCKLSILHRRSREVFCDTIVISDDIQRVLLRKSICNMTSKEEY
-350 KIPNDEYTRY
+350 IPNNTYTKFITAR
-360 IADKMYQ
+360 IRHLLRSTALDDSLSSHINFDKWFS
-367 FIKENHNLGELPLS
+367 FIKYGDRKSLS
-381 HYMNIMD
+381 L
-388 SDFRFIT
+388 
-395 NKRTKSISID
+395 KS
-405 SYYRLVG
+405 YH
-412 VAKLIGVDVLK
+412 DVLEHANMDIFK
-423 DRVVKGYNRLLEDY
+423 DRTLKHFDTLLNTHI
-437 RFVRVSSKKELYNE
+437 FVRVSEIKELSS

-458 VEGTATFTANGLI
+458 VEGTHTFTANGLI

-483 ELNNIKDENYDLLN
+483 ELNNIKDDNYDLLN

-535 DECVHYDTKI
+535 DEC
-545 HVMDENGNKFVY
+545 
-557 SIGRLVSKKP
+557 
-567 KGWKALSVD
+567 
-576 DKGNFSYKPIL
+576 
-587 NFFNNGKKDFYKVG
+587 
-601 VEVSRLGSLSRVNK
+601 
-615 YIKNVV
+615 
-621 CTENHRF
+621 
-628 FDTNFNEVYLR
+628 
-639 DLKVGDVIS
+639 
-648 TYEDYSNNKIL
+648 
-659 KRAIKNS
+659 
-666 NTEYILNEDVV
+666 
-677 SFLRGSVLGDGR
+677 
-689 VDVLRSGSF
+689 
-698 RYNFTQSSK
+698 
-707 HYEYFDV
+707 
-714 VKSILGELYCC
+714 
-725 DKVGKSGYGGKD
+725 
-737 VLTVTSR
+737 
-744 VCDSFKDIFS
+744 
-754 SLFTD
+754 
-759 GKKRITREYLD
+759 
-770 SLTPLSIATWYMDD
+770 
-784 GSLNHSYGKEK
+784 
-795 SISLSTH
+795 
-802 AYSKEE
+802 
-808 NEIIIEYFKDVYGIQ
+808 
-823 FKLYY
+823 
-828 DKRCGRYSIGAS
+828 
-840 CKEDR
+840 
-845 HKFLELVSPYVID
+845 
-858 LFQYKLGKYFS
+858 
-869 CGNGIRNID
+869 
-878 SIKEDVYKGDFKFV
+878 
-892 GKGVIKSITPYKD
+892 
-905 SHVSAYDIEVADNHN
+905 
-920 YITSGGIIL
+920 
-929 HNCHTVSSSAQA
+929 HTVSSVAQA

-1152 KRTQSGVGSVSSVAS
+1152 KRTQSGVGSVQSVAS

>member
-80 MDISPQNIKVVGSTA
+80 MDISPKNIKVVGDRLA
-95 THYYYGG
+95 THHYYGG
-102 KRKVVEISSPS
+102 KKKVVKISSREFS
-113 FKIRGTY
+113 IKGTP
-120 NHRVRVYGAN
+120 NHRVKVYGGK
-130 GGLHWK
+130 GGLVWK
-136 KLRDITTDDFVAI
+136 RLDKITKDDYVAI
-149 PLKHDMLFDNKSK
+149 PIKDVILFDNKSED
-162 TYEFMKED
+162 YSFFRGGASEFDKGFILGSIFSQSIGNGVDLSEMSDTIDISGNSASINSFCCRVDGLIED
-170 ISERDKG
+170 ISYNHVR
-177 YFLGTLFSNI
+177 FSHKD
-187 LSYGYVNGYYFDGVI
+187 LSKYIYEYGLSHN
-202 ICSGNVRYL
+202 
-211 LKGLKEDYCSVV
+211 
-223 DNKGICIKTSLN
+223 
-235 GYIKDFFTDVVTVP
+235 VP
-249 EFVFLSNREF
+249 EFVFSSNRKF
-259 ICGFLSAVCEY
+259 IVGFLSAFFSFLGDY
-270 HRKGFDFKFGNFTES
+270 DFTVSSLSES
-285 VARGLQQLFY
+285 VARDIQNLLY
-295 LLGIVTHVDAVSG
+295 LLGIVS
-308 SAYDFKITDSVSRH
+308 SVIETST
-322 KAFESLFSDLGAV
+322 
-335 SGILECYK
+335 
-343 DYKCSKL
+343 YKCKLSILHRRSREVFCDTIVISDDIQGVLLRKSICNMTSKEEY
-350 KIPNDEYTRY
+350 IPNNTYTKFITAR
-360 IADKMYQ
+360 IRHLLRSTALDDSLSSHINFDKWFS
-367 FIKENHNLGELPLS
+367 FIKYDDRKSLS
-381 HYMNIMD
+381 L
-388 SDFRFIT
+388 
-395 NKRTKSISID
+395 KS
-405 SYYRLVG
+405 YH
-412 VAKLIGVDVLK
+412 DVLEHANMDIFK
-423 DRVVKGYNRLLEDY
+423 DRTLKHFDTLLNTHI
-437 RFVRVSSKKELYNE
+437 FVRVSDIKELSS

-458 VEGTATFTANGLI
+458 VEGTHTFTANGLI

-483 ELNNIKDENYDLLN
+483 ELNNIKDDNYDLLN
-497 SPFYYEFDSTVV
+497 SSFYYEFDSTVV

-535 DECVHYDTKI
+535 DET
-545 HVMDENGNKFVY
+545 
-557 SIGRLVSKKP
+557 
-567 KGWKALSVD
+567 
-576 DKGNFSYKPIL
+576 
-587 NFFNNGKKDFYKVG
+587 
-601 VEVSRLGSLSRVNK
+601 
-615 YIKNVV
+615 
-621 CTENHRF
+621 
-628 FDTNFNEVYLR
+628 
-639 DLKVGDVIS
+639 
-648 TYEDYSNNKIL
+648 
-659 KRAIKNS
+659 
-666 NTEYILNEDVV
+666 
-677 SFLRGSVLGDGR
+677 
-689 VDVLRSGSF
+689 
-698 RYNFTQSSK
+698 
-707 HYEYFDV
+707 
-714 VKSILGELYCC
+714 
-725 DKVGKSGYGGKD
+725 
-737 VLTVTSR
+737 
-744 VCDSFKDIFS
+744 
-754 SLFTD
+754 
-759 GKKRITREYLD
+759 
-770 SLTPLSIATWYMDD
+770 
-784 GSLNHSYGKEK
+784 
-795 SISLSTH
+795 
-802 AYSKEE
+802 
-808 NEIIIEYFKDVYGIQ
+808 
-823 FKLYY
+823 
-828 DKRCGRYSIGAS
+828 
-840 CKEDR
+840 
-845 HKFLELVSPYVID
+845 
-858 LFQYKLGKYFS
+858 
-869 CGNGIRNID
+869 
-878 SIKEDVYKGDFKFV
+878 
-892 GKGVIKSITPYKD
+892 
-905 SHVSAYDIEVADNHN
+905 
-920 YITSGGIIL
+920 
-929 HNCHTVSSSAQA
+929 HTVSSQAQA

-1053 TYKNDKDAVL
+1053 TYKNDKDVVL

-1152 KRTQSGVGSVSSVAS
+1152 KRTQSGVGSVQSVAS

>member
-72 PEYDEEGF
+72 PKYDEEGF
-80 MDISPQNIKVVGSTA
+80 MDISPQNIKVVGNKIA

-102 KRKVVEISSPS
+102 KKKVIKISSKEFS
-113 FKIRGTY
+113 IKGTP
-120 NHRVRVYGAN
+120 NHRVKVYGGK
-130 GGLHWK
+130 GGLMWK
-136 KLRDITTDDFVAI
+136 RLDKITKDDYVAI
-149 PLKHDMLFDNKSK
+149 PIKDEILFDNSSK
-162 TYEFMKED
+162 DYSFFRGGASEF
-170 ISERDKG
+170 DKG
-177 YFLGTLFSNI
+177 YILGSIFSQSYNVDLPTLDDTIDIIGNSASIDSFCCRVDGLIDDVSYNHI
-187 LSYGYVNGYYFDGVI
+187 RFTHKDLSTYISDYGLAYD
-202 ICSGNVRYL
+202 
-211 LKGLKEDYCSVV
+211 
-223 DNKGICIKTSLN
+223 
-235 GYIKDFFTDVVTVP
+235 VP
-249 EFVFLSNREF
+249 EFVFSSSRKF
-259 ICGFLSAVCEY
+259 IIGFLSAFFSFLCDY
-270 HRKGFDFKFGNFTES
+270 DFNVKSLPEG
-285 VARGLQQLFY
+285 VARDIQKLLH
-295 LLGIVTHVDAVSG
+295 LLGIVS
-308 SAYDFKITDSVSRH
+308 SVSEASISRYNLSIRYQRSREVFCDTIVISDDIQRVLLF
-322 KAFESLFSDLGAV
+322 KSICNTTSRKEFIPNNTYTKFITARIRNLLRKNDLGVSLSSHMNFSDGF
-335 SGILECYK
+335 S
-343 DYKCSKL
+343 
-350 KIPNDEYTRY
+350 
-360 IADKMYQ
+360 
-367 FIKENHNLGELPLS
+367 FIKYDNRKSLS
-381 HYMNIMD
+381 L
-388 SDFRFIT
+388 
-395 NKRTKSISID
+395 K
-405 SYYRLVG
+405 SYYNVLDN
-412 VAKLIGVDVLK
+412 ANSMNVDVFK
-423 DRVVKGYNRLLEDY
+423 DRTVKHFDTLLNNHI
-437 RFVRVSSKKELYNE
+437 FVRVSEIRELSSSE
-451 YDVYDLT
+451 VYDLT
-458 VEGTATFTANGLI
+458 VEGTHTFTANGLI

-535 DECVHYDTKI
+535 DET
-545 HVMDENGNKFVY
+545 
-557 SIGRLVSKKP
+557 
-567 KGWKALSVD
+567 
-576 DKGNFSYKPIL
+576 
-587 NFFNNGKKDFYKVG
+587 
-601 VEVSRLGSLSRVNK
+601 
-615 YIKNVV
+615 
-621 CTENHRF
+621 
-628 FDTNFNEVYLR
+628 
-639 DLKVGDVIS
+639 
-648 TYEDYSNNKIL
+648 
-659 KRAIKNS
+659 
-666 NTEYILNEDVV
+666 
-677 SFLRGSVLGDGR
+677 
-689 VDVLRSGSF
+689 
-698 RYNFTQSSK
+698 
-707 HYEYFDV
+707 
-714 VKSILGELYCC
+714 
-725 DKVGKSGYGGKD
+725 
-737 VLTVTSR
+737 
-744 VCDSFKDIFS
+744 
-754 SLFTD
+754 
-759 GKKRITREYLD
+759 
-770 SLTPLSIATWYMDD
+770 
-784 GSLNHSYGKEK
+784 
-795 SISLSTH
+795 
-802 AYSKEE
+802 
-808 NEIIIEYFKDVYGIQ
+808 
-823 FKLYY
+823 
-828 DKRCGRYSIGAS
+828 
-840 CKEDR
+840 
-845 HKFLELVSPYVID
+845 
-858 LFQYKLGKYFS
+858 
-869 CGNGIRNID
+869 
-878 SIKEDVYKGDFKFV
+878 
-892 GKGVIKSITPYKD
+892 
-905 SHVSAYDIEVADNHN
+905 
-920 YITSGGIIL
+920 
-929 HNCHTVSSSAQA
+929 HTVSSQAQA
-941 AMLKMFEETKG
+941 AMLKMFEETRG

-1086 ESLRSFCGFECR
+1086 ESLRSFCGFDCR

-1129 IDIPYTQATLLNM
+1129 VDIPYTQATLLNM

-1152 KRTQSGVGSVSSVAS
+1152 KRSQSGVGSVSSVAS

>member
-72 PEYDEEGF
+72 PEYDGDGF
-80 MDISPQNIKVVGSTA
+80 MDISPQNIKVVGNRLA

-102 KRKVVEISSPS
+102 KKKVIKISSREFS
-113 FKIRGTY
+113 IKGTP
-120 NHRVRVYGAN
+120 NHKVKVYGGK
-130 GGLHWK
+130 GGLRWK
-136 KLRDITTDDFVAI
+136 RLDKITKDDYVAI
-149 PLKHDMLFDNKSK
+149 PVNDDILFDNSSK
-162 TYEFMKED
+162 DYSFFRGGASEFDKGFILGSIFSQCISNGVDSSEMSDTIDIVGNRESVNSFCCRVVGSIDD
-170 ISERDKG
+170 ISHEHVR
-177 YFLGTLFSNI
+177 FSHKDLPKYVYEYG
-187 LSYGYVNGYYFDGVI
+187 LSCN
-202 ICSGNVRYL
+202 
-211 LKGLKEDYCSVV
+211 
-223 DNKGICIKTSLN
+223 
-235 GYIKDFFTDVVTVP
+235 VP
-249 EFVFLSNREF
+249 EFVFSSSRKF
-259 ICGFLSAVCEY
+259 IIGFLSAFFNFLGDY
-270 HRKGFDFKFGNFTES
+270 DFTVSSLSES
-285 VARGLQQLFY
+285 VARDIQNLLY
-295 LLGIVTHVDAVSG
+295 LLGIVS
-308 SAYDFKITDSVSRH
+308 SVIATSTYRYKLSIMYSWSRTV
-322 KAFESLFSDLGAV
+322 FCDIIDICDDIQRVLLRES
-335 SGILECYK
+335 ICNK
-343 DYKCSKL
+343 TSKGEY
-350 KIPNDEYTRY
+350 IPNNTYTKFITARIRNLLRKSSLGDSISSY
-360 IADKMYQ
+360 INFNKGFS
-367 FIKENHNLGELPLS
+367 FIKYDDKKSLS
-381 HYMNIMD
+381 LD
-388 SDFRFIT
+388 SYCGV
-395 NKRTKSISID
+395 ISQID
-405 SYYRLVG
+405 SMGVG
-412 VAKLIGVDVLK
+412 IFK
-423 DRVVKGYNRLLEDY
+423 DRTVEHFNTLINSHIFVK
-437 RFVRVSSKKELYNE
+437 VSEIKELSSD
-451 YDVYDLT
+451 DVYDLT
-458 VEGTATFTANGLI
+458 VEGTHTFTANGLI

-483 ELNNIKDENYDLLN
+483 ELNNIKDDNYDLLN

-576 DKGNFSYKPIL
+576 DSGNFSYKPIL

-601 VEVSRLGSLSRVNK
+601 IEVSRVGSLSRVNK
-615 YIKNVV
+615 YTKNVI

-628 FDTNFNEVYLR
+628 FDDNFKEVYLR
-639 DLKVGDVIS
+639 DLKVGDVVS
-648 TYEDYSNNKIL
+648 TYEDYSNNRVL
-659 KRAIKNS
+659 SRAIKNS
-666 NTEYILNEDVV
+666 ESSFVLSDDVV
-677 SFLRGSVLGDGR
+677 AFLRGSVLGDGR
-689 VDVLRSGSF
+689 VDVLNSGSL
-698 RYNFTQSSK
+698 RYNFTQSCK
-707 HYEYFDV
+707 HQEYFDV
-714 VKSILGELYCC
+714 VKRILGNLYCC
-725 DKVGKSGYGGKD
+725 DKVNESGYGGKD
-737 VLTVTSR
+737 ILSVTSR

-754 SLFTD
+754 NLFV
-759 GKKRITREYLD
+759 GGVKKVTRAYLD
-770 SLTPLSIATWYMDD
+770 SLTPLSIAVWYMDD
-784 GSLNHSYGKEK
+784 GSLNHSYCKEK
-795 SISLSTH
+795 SVSLSTH

-808 NEIIIEYFKDVYGIQ
+808 NETIIEYFKDVYGIQ

-845 HKFLELVSPYVID
+845 HKFLDLVSPYIID
-858 LFQYKLGKYFS
+858 LFQYKLGEHFT
-869 CGNGIRNID
+869 CGNGIKNID
-878 SIKEDVYKGDFKFV
+878 SIKEDVYSGDFRFV

-929 HNCHTVSSSAQA
+929 HNCHTVSATAQA

-991 TKVSEERNLNLSEE
+991 TKVSEDRGLNLSEE

-1053 TYKNDKDAVL
+1053 TYKNDKDSVL

-1069 LSIPKD
+1069 LSISKD

-1086 ESLRSFCGFECR
+1086 ESLRSFCGFDCR

-1129 IDIPYTQATLLNM
+1129 VDIPYTQATLLNM

-1152 KRTQSGVGSVSSVAS
+1152 KRSQSGVGSVQSVAS

>member
-1 MLSQELRPKTLDD
+1 MLSQELRPKTLDG

-61 GYKRIDELVQN
+61 GYKRIDGLVQN

-80 MDISPQNIKVVGSTA
+80 MDISPKNIKVVGDRLA
-95 THYYYGG
+95 THHYYGG
-102 KRKVVEISSPS
+102 KKKVVKISSREFS
-113 FKIRGTY
+113 IKGTP
-120 NHRVRVYGAN
+120 NHRVKVYGGK
-130 GGLHWK
+130 GGLVWK
-136 KLRDITTDDFVAI
+136 RLDKITKDDYVAI
-149 PLKHDMLFDNKSK
+149 PIKDVILFDNKSED
-162 TYEFMKED
+162 YSFFRGGASEFDKGFILGSIFSQSIGNGVDLSEMSDTIDISGNSASINSFCCRVDGLIED
-170 ISERDKG
+170 ISYNHVK
-177 YFLGTLFSNI
+177 FSHKD
-187 LSYGYVNGYYFDGVI
+187 LSKYIYEYGLSHN
-202 ICSGNVRYL
+202 
-211 LKGLKEDYCSVV
+211 
-223 DNKGICIKTSLN
+223 
-235 GYIKDFFTDVVTVP
+235 VP
-249 EFVFLSNREF
+249 EFVFSSNRKF
-259 ICGFLSAVCEY
+259 IVGFLSAFFSFLGDY
-270 HRKGFDFKFGNFTES
+270 DFTVSSLSES
-285 VARGLQQLFY
+285 VARDIQNLLY
-295 LLGIVTHVDAVSG
+295 LLGIVS
-308 SAYDFKITDSVSRH
+308 SVIETST
-322 KAFESLFSDLGAV
+322 
-335 SGILECYK
+335 
-343 DYKCSKL
+343 YKCKLSILHRRSREVFCDTIVISDDIQGVLLRKSICNMTSKEEY
-350 KIPNDEYTRY
+350 IPNNTYTKFITAR
-360 IADKMYQ
+360 IRHLLRSTALDDSLSSHINFDKWFS
-367 FIKENHNLGELPLS
+367 FIKYDDRKSLS
-381 HYMNIMD
+381 L
-388 SDFRFIT
+388 
-395 NKRTKSISID
+395 KS
-405 SYYRLVG
+405 YH
-412 VAKLIGVDVLK
+412 DVLEHANMDIFK
-423 DRVVKGYNRLLEDY
+423 DRTLKHFDTLLNTHI
-437 RFVRVSSKKELYNE
+437 FIRVSEIKELSS

-458 VEGTATFTANGLI
+458 VEGTHTFTANGLI

-483 ELNNIKDENYDLLN
+483 ELNNIKDDNYDLLN

-509 GNVEEIKKLR
+509 GNVDEIKKLR

-535 DECVHYDTKI
+535 DECVHYDTRI
-545 HVMDENGNKFVY
+545 HVMDENGNTFLEK
-557 SIGRLVSKKP
+557 IGKLVSKKP
-567 KGWKALSVD
+567 KGWEALSVD
-576 DKGNFSYKPIL
+576 DRGNFSYKPIL
-587 NFFNNGKKDFYKVG
+587 NFFNNGKKDFYKVDIDG
-601 VEVSRLGSLSRVNK
+601 VEDS
-615 YIKNVV
+615 VV
-621 CTENHRF
+621 CTDNHRF
-628 FDTNFNEVYLR
+628 FDINFNEVYLR
-639 DLKVGDVIS
+639 DLVVGDIVS
-648 TYEDYSNNKIL
+648 TL
-659 KRAIKNS
+659 C
-666 NTEYILNEDVV
+666 
-677 SFLRGSVLGDGR
+677 GG
-689 VDVLRSGSF
+689 
-698 RYNFTQSSK
+698 
-707 HYEYFDV
+707 
-714 VKSILGELYCC
+714 ILGY
-725 DKVGKSGYGGKD
+725 
-737 VLTVTSR
+737 
-744 VCDSFKDIFS
+744 
-754 SLFTD
+754 
-759 GKKRITREYLD
+759 
-770 SLTPLSIATWYMDD
+770 
-784 GSLNHSYGKEK
+784 
-795 SISLSTH
+795 
-802 AYSKEE
+802 
-808 NEIIIEYFKDVYGIQ
+808 
-823 FKLYY
+823 
-828 DKRCGRYSIGAS
+828 
-840 CKEDR
+840 
-845 HKFLELVSPYVID
+845 
-858 LFQYKLGKYFS
+858 
-869 CGNGIRNID
+869 
-878 SIKEDVYKGDFKFV
+878 
-892 GKGVIKSITPYKD
+892 GVIKSIAPYKD

-929 HNCHTVSSSAQA
+929 HNCHTVSATAQA

-1152 KRTQSGVGSVSSVAS
+1152 KRTQSGVGSVQSVAS

>member
-162 TYEFMKED
+162 TYEFMRED

-202 ICSGNVRYL
+202 ICSCNVRYL

-249 EFVFLSNREF
+249 EFVFSSNREF

-270 HRKGFDFKFGNFTES
+270 HRKGFAFKFGNFTES
-285 VARGLQQLFY
+285 IVRDLQQLFY
-295 LLGIVTHVDAVSG
+295 LLGIVTHVGAVSG

-483 ELNNIKDENYDLLN
+483 ELNNIKDDNYDLLN

-535 DECVHYDTKI
+535 DEC
-545 HVMDENGNKFVY
+545 
-557 SIGRLVSKKP
+557 
-567 KGWKALSVD
+567 
-576 DKGNFSYKPIL
+576 
-587 NFFNNGKKDFYKVG
+587 
-601 VEVSRLGSLSRVNK
+601 
-615 YIKNVV
+615 
-621 CTENHRF
+621 
-628 FDTNFNEVYLR
+628 
-639 DLKVGDVIS
+639 
-648 TYEDYSNNKIL
+648 
-659 KRAIKNS
+659 
-666 NTEYILNEDVV
+666 
-677 SFLRGSVLGDGR
+677 
-689 VDVLRSGSF
+689 
-698 RYNFTQSSK
+698 
-707 HYEYFDV
+707 
-714 VKSILGELYCC
+714 
-725 DKVGKSGYGGKD
+725 
-737 VLTVTSR
+737 
-744 VCDSFKDIFS
+744 
-754 SLFTD
+754 
-759 GKKRITREYLD
+759 
-770 SLTPLSIATWYMDD
+770 
-784 GSLNHSYGKEK
+784 
-795 SISLSTH
+795 
-802 AYSKEE
+802 
-808 NEIIIEYFKDVYGIQ
+808 
-823 FKLYY
+823 
-828 DKRCGRYSIGAS
+828 
-840 CKEDR
+840 
-845 HKFLELVSPYVID
+845 
-858 LFQYKLGKYFS
+858 
-869 CGNGIRNID
+869 
-878 SIKEDVYKGDFKFV
+878 
-892 GKGVIKSITPYKD
+892 
-905 SHVSAYDIEVADNHN
+905 
-920 YITSGGIIL
+920 
-929 HNCHTVSSSAQA
+929 HTVSSQAQA

>member
-80 MDISPQNIKVVGSTA
+80 MDISPQNIKVVGDRLA
-95 THYYYGG
+95 THHYYGG
-102 KRKVVEISSPS
+102 KKKVVKISSREFS
-113 FKIRGTY
+113 IKGTP
-120 NHRVRVYGAN
+120 NHRVKVYGGE
-130 GGLHWK
+130 GGLVWK
-136 KLRDITTDDFVAI
+136 RLDKITKDDYVAI
-149 PLKHDMLFDNKSK
+149 PIKDVILFDNKSED
-162 TYEFMKED
+162 YSFFRGGASEFDKGFILGSIFSQSIGNGVDLSEMSDTIDIYGNSASINSFCCRVDGLIED
-170 ISERDKG
+170 ISYNHVR
-177 YFLGTLFSNI
+177 FSHKD
-187 LSYGYVNGYYFDGVI
+187 LSKYIYEYGLSHN
-202 ICSGNVRYL
+202 
-211 LKGLKEDYCSVV
+211 
-223 DNKGICIKTSLN
+223 
-235 GYIKDFFTDVVTVP
+235 VP
-249 EFVFLSNREF
+249 EFVFSSNRKF
-259 ICGFLSAVCEY
+259 IVGFLSAFFSFLGDY
-270 HRKGFDFKFGNFTES
+270 DFTVSSLSES
-285 VARGLQQLFY
+285 VARDIQNLLY
-295 LLGIVTHVDAVSG
+295 LLGIVS
-308 SAYDFKITDSVSRH
+308 SVIETST
-322 KAFESLFSDLGAV
+322 
-335 SGILECYK
+335 
-343 DYKCSKL
+343 YKCKLSILHRRSREVFCDTIVISDDIQGVLLRKSICNMTSKEEY
-350 KIPNDEYTRY
+350 IPNNTYTKFITAR
-360 IADKMYQ
+360 IRHLLRSTALDDSLSSHINFDKWFS
-367 FIKENHNLGELPLS
+367 FIKYDDRKSLS
-381 HYMNIMD
+381 L
-388 SDFRFIT
+388 
-395 NKRTKSISID
+395 KS
-405 SYYRLVG
+405 YH
-412 VAKLIGVDVLK
+412 DVLEHANMDIFK
-423 DRVVKGYNRLLEDY
+423 DRTLKHFDTLLNTHI
-437 RFVRVSSKKELYNE
+437 FVRVSDIKELSS

-458 VEGTATFTANGLI
+458 VEGTHTFTANGLI

-483 ELNNIKDENYDLLN
+483 ELNNIKDDNYDLLN

-535 DECVHYDTKI
+535 DET
-545 HVMDENGNKFVY
+545 
-557 SIGRLVSKKP
+557 
-567 KGWKALSVD
+567 
-576 DKGNFSYKPIL
+576 
-587 NFFNNGKKDFYKVG
+587 
-601 VEVSRLGSLSRVNK
+601 
-615 YIKNVV
+615 
-621 CTENHRF
+621 
-628 FDTNFNEVYLR
+628 
-639 DLKVGDVIS
+639 
-648 TYEDYSNNKIL
+648 
-659 KRAIKNS
+659 
-666 NTEYILNEDVV
+666 
-677 SFLRGSVLGDGR
+677 
-689 VDVLRSGSF
+689 
-698 RYNFTQSSK
+698 
-707 HYEYFDV
+707 
-714 VKSILGELYCC
+714 
-725 DKVGKSGYGGKD
+725 
-737 VLTVTSR
+737 
-744 VCDSFKDIFS
+744 
-754 SLFTD
+754 
-759 GKKRITREYLD
+759 
-770 SLTPLSIATWYMDD
+770 
-784 GSLNHSYGKEK
+784 
-795 SISLSTH
+795 
-802 AYSKEE
+802 
-808 NEIIIEYFKDVYGIQ
+808 
-823 FKLYY
+823 
-828 DKRCGRYSIGAS
+828 
-840 CKEDR
+840 
-845 HKFLELVSPYVID
+845 
-858 LFQYKLGKYFS
+858 
-869 CGNGIRNID
+869 
-878 SIKEDVYKGDFKFV
+878 
-892 GKGVIKSITPYKD
+892 
-905 SHVSAYDIEVADNHN
+905 
-920 YITSGGIIL
+920 
-929 HNCHTVSSSAQA
+929 HTVSSQAQA

-1086 ESLRSFCGFECR
+1086 ESLRSFCGFDCR

-1152 KRTQSGVGSVSSVAS
+1152 KRSQSGVGSVQSVAS

>member
-80 MDISPQNIKVVGSTA
+80 MDISPKNIKVVGDRLA
-95 THYYYGG
+95 THHYYGG
-102 KRKVVEISSPS
+102 KKKVVKISSREFS
-113 FKIRGTY
+113 IKGTP
-120 NHRVRVYGAN
+120 NHRVKVYGGK
-130 GGLHWK
+130 GGLVWK
-136 KLRDITTDDFVAI
+136 RLDKITKDDYVAI
-149 PLKHDMLFDNKSK
+149 PIKDVILFDNKSED
-162 TYEFMKED
+162 YSFFRGGASEFDKGFILGSIFSQSIGNGVDLSEMSDTIDISGNIASINSFCCRVDGLIED
-170 ISERDKG
+170 ISYNHVR
-177 YFLGTLFSNI
+177 FSHKD
-187 LSYGYVNGYYFDGVI
+187 LSKYIYEYGLSHN
-202 ICSGNVRYL
+202 
-211 LKGLKEDYCSVV
+211 
-223 DNKGICIKTSLN
+223 
-235 GYIKDFFTDVVTVP
+235 VP
-249 EFVFLSNREF
+249 EFVFSSNRKF
-259 ICGFLSAVCEY
+259 IVGFLSAFFSFLGDY
-270 HRKGFDFKFGNFTES
+270 DFTVSSLSES
-285 VARGLQQLFY
+285 VARDIQNLLY
-295 LLGIVTHVDAVSG
+295 LLGIVS
-308 SAYDFKITDSVSRH
+308 SVIETST
-322 KAFESLFSDLGAV
+322 
-335 SGILECYK
+335 
-343 DYKCSKL
+343 YKCKLSILHRRSREVFCDTIVISDDIQGVLLRKSICNMTSKEEY
-350 KIPNDEYTRY
+350 IPNNTYTKFITAR
-360 IADKMYQ
+360 IRHLLRSTALDDSLSSHINFDKWFS
-367 FIKENHNLGELPLS
+367 FIKYDDRKSLS
-381 HYMNIMD
+381 L
-388 SDFRFIT
+388 
-395 NKRTKSISID
+395 KS
-405 SYYRLVG
+405 YH
-412 VAKLIGVDVLK
+412 DVLEHANMDIFK
-423 DRVVKGYNRLLEDY
+423 DRTLKHFDTLLNTHI
-437 RFVRVSSKKELYNE
+437 FVRVSDIKELSS

-458 VEGTATFTANGLI
+458 VEGTHTFTANGLI

-483 ELNNIKDENYDLLN
+483 ELNNIKDDNYDLLN

-535 DECVHYDTKI
+535 DET
-545 HVMDENGNKFVY
+545 
-557 SIGRLVSKKP
+557 
-567 KGWKALSVD
+567 
-576 DKGNFSYKPIL
+576 
-587 NFFNNGKKDFYKVG
+587 
-601 VEVSRLGSLSRVNK
+601 
-615 YIKNVV
+615 
-621 CTENHRF
+621 
-628 FDTNFNEVYLR
+628 
-639 DLKVGDVIS
+639 
-648 TYEDYSNNKIL
+648 
-659 KRAIKNS
+659 
-666 NTEYILNEDVV
+666 
-677 SFLRGSVLGDGR
+677 
-689 VDVLRSGSF
+689 
-698 RYNFTQSSK
+698 
-707 HYEYFDV
+707 
-714 VKSILGELYCC
+714 
-725 DKVGKSGYGGKD
+725 
-737 VLTVTSR
+737 
-744 VCDSFKDIFS
+744 
-754 SLFTD
+754 
-759 GKKRITREYLD
+759 
-770 SLTPLSIATWYMDD
+770 
-784 GSLNHSYGKEK
+784 
-795 SISLSTH
+795 
-802 AYSKEE
+802 
-808 NEIIIEYFKDVYGIQ
+808 
-823 FKLYY
+823 
-828 DKRCGRYSIGAS
+828 
-840 CKEDR
+840 
-845 HKFLELVSPYVID
+845 
-858 LFQYKLGKYFS
+858 
-869 CGNGIRNID
+869 
-878 SIKEDVYKGDFKFV
+878 
-892 GKGVIKSITPYKD
+892 
-905 SHVSAYDIEVADNHN
+905 
-920 YITSGGIIL
+920 
-929 HNCHTVSSSAQA
+929 HTVSSQAQA

-1053 TYKNDKDAVL
+1053 TYKNDKDVVL

-1152 KRTQSGVGSVSSVAS
+1152 KRTQSGVGSVQSVAS

>member
-80 MDISPQNIKVVGSTA
+80 MDISPKNIKVVGDRLA
-95 THYYYGG
+95 THHYYGG
-102 KRKVVEISSPS
+102 KKKVVKISSREFS
-113 FKIRGTY
+113 IKGTP
-120 NHRVRVYGAN
+120 NHRVKVYGGK
-130 GGLHWK
+130 GGLVWK
-136 KLRDITTDDFVAI
+136 RLDKITKDDYVAI
-149 PLKHDMLFDNKSK
+149 PIKDVILFDNKSED
-162 TYEFMKED
+162 YSFFRGGASEFDKGFILGSIFSQSIGNGVDLSEMSDTIDIYGNSASINSFCCRVDGLIED
-170 ISERDKG
+170 ISYNHVR
-177 YFLGTLFSNI
+177 FSHKD
-187 LSYGYVNGYYFDGVI
+187 LSKYIYEYGLSHN
-202 ICSGNVRYL
+202 
-211 LKGLKEDYCSVV
+211 
-223 DNKGICIKTSLN
+223 
-235 GYIKDFFTDVVTVP
+235 VP
-249 EFVFLSNREF
+249 EFVFSSNRKF
-259 ICGFLSAVCEY
+259 IVGFLSAFFSFLCDY
-270 HRKGFDFKFGNFTES
+270 DFTVSSLSES
-285 VARGLQQLFY
+285 VARDIQNLLY
-295 LLGIVTHVDAVSG
+295 LLGIVS
-308 SAYDFKITDSVSRH
+308 SVIETST
-322 KAFESLFSDLGAV
+322 
-335 SGILECYK
+335 
-343 DYKCSKL
+343 YKCKLSILHRRSREVFCDTIVISDDIQRVLLRKSICNMTSKEEY
-350 KIPNDEYTRY
+350 IPNNTYTKFITAR
-360 IADKMYQ
+360 IRHLLRSTALDDSLSSHINFDKWFS
-367 FIKENHNLGELPLS
+367 FIKYGDRKSLS
-381 HYMNIMD
+381 L
-388 SDFRFIT
+388 
-395 NKRTKSISID
+395 KS
-405 SYYRLVG
+405 YH
-412 VAKLIGVDVLK
+412 DVLEHANMDIFK
-423 DRVVKGYNRLLEDY
+423 DRTLKHFDTLLNTHI
-437 RFVRVSSKKELYNE
+437 FVRVSEIKELSS

-458 VEGTATFTANGLI
+458 VDGTHTFTANGLI

-483 ELNNIKDENYDLLN
+483 ELNNIKDDNYDLLN

-535 DECVHYDTKI
+535 DEC
-545 HVMDENGNKFVY
+545 
-557 SIGRLVSKKP
+557 
-567 KGWKALSVD
+567 
-576 DKGNFSYKPIL
+576 
-587 NFFNNGKKDFYKVG
+587 
-601 VEVSRLGSLSRVNK
+601 
-615 YIKNVV
+615 
-621 CTENHRF
+621 
-628 FDTNFNEVYLR
+628 
-639 DLKVGDVIS
+639 
-648 TYEDYSNNKIL
+648 
-659 KRAIKNS
+659 
-666 NTEYILNEDVV
+666 
-677 SFLRGSVLGDGR
+677 
-689 VDVLRSGSF
+689 
-698 RYNFTQSSK
+698 
-707 HYEYFDV
+707 
-714 VKSILGELYCC
+714 
-725 DKVGKSGYGGKD
+725 
-737 VLTVTSR
+737 
-744 VCDSFKDIFS
+744 
-754 SLFTD
+754 
-759 GKKRITREYLD
+759 
-770 SLTPLSIATWYMDD
+770 
-784 GSLNHSYGKEK
+784 
-795 SISLSTH
+795 
-802 AYSKEE
+802 
-808 NEIIIEYFKDVYGIQ
+808 
-823 FKLYY
+823 
-828 DKRCGRYSIGAS
+828 
-840 CKEDR
+840 
-845 HKFLELVSPYVID
+845 
-858 LFQYKLGKYFS
+858 
-869 CGNGIRNID
+869 
-878 SIKEDVYKGDFKFV
+878 
-892 GKGVIKSITPYKD
+892 
-905 SHVSAYDIEVADNHN
+905 
-920 YITSGGIIL
+920 
-929 HNCHTVSSSAQA
+929 HTVSSQAQA

>member
-80 MDISPQNIKVVGSTA
+80 MDISPKNIKVVGDRLA
-95 THYYYGG
+95 THHYYGG
-102 KRKVVEISSPS
+102 KKKVVKISSREFS
-113 FKIRGTY
+113 IKGTP
-120 NHRVRVYGAN
+120 NHRVKVYGGK
-130 GGLHWK
+130 GGLVWK
-136 KLRDITTDDFVAI
+136 RLDKITKDDYVAI
-149 PLKHDMLFDNKSK
+149 PIKDVILFDNKSED
-162 TYEFMKED
+162 YSFFRGGASEFDKGFILGSIFSQSIGNGVDLSEMSDTIDIYGNSASINSFCCRVDGLIED
-170 ISERDKG
+170 ISYNHVR
-177 YFLGTLFSNI
+177 FSHKD
-187 LSYGYVNGYYFDGVI
+187 LSKYIYEYGLSHN
-202 ICSGNVRYL
+202 
-211 LKGLKEDYCSVV
+211 
-223 DNKGICIKTSLN
+223 
-235 GYIKDFFTDVVTVP
+235 VP
-249 EFVFLSNREF
+249 EFVFSSNRKF
-259 ICGFLSAVCEY
+259 IVGFLSAFFSFLGDY
-270 HRKGFDFKFGNFTES
+270 DFTVSSLSES
-285 VARGLQQLFY
+285 VARDIQNLLY
-295 LLGIVTHVDAVSG
+295 LLGIVS
-308 SAYDFKITDSVSRH
+308 SVIETST
-322 KAFESLFSDLGAV
+322 
-335 SGILECYK
+335 
-343 DYKCSKL
+343 YKCKLSILHRRSREVFCDTIVISDDIQGVLLRKSICNMTSKEEY
-350 KIPNDEYTRY
+350 IPNNTYTKFITAR
-360 IADKMYQ
+360 IRHLLRSTALDDSLSSHINFDKWFS
-367 FIKENHNLGELPLS
+367 FIKYDDRKSLS
-381 HYMNIMD
+381 L
-388 SDFRFIT
+388 
-395 NKRTKSISID
+395 KS
-405 SYYRLVG
+405 YH
-412 VAKLIGVDVLK
+412 DVLEHANMDIFK
-423 DRVVKGYNRLLEDY
+423 DRTLKHFDTLLNTHI
-437 RFVRVSSKKELYNE
+437 FVRVSDIKELSS

-458 VEGTATFTANGLI
+458 VEGTHTFTANGLI

-483 ELNNIKDENYDLLN
+483 ELNNIKDDNYDLLN

-535 DECVHYDTKI
+535 DET
-545 HVMDENGNKFVY
+545 
-557 SIGRLVSKKP
+557 
-567 KGWKALSVD
+567 
-576 DKGNFSYKPIL
+576 
-587 NFFNNGKKDFYKVG
+587 
-601 VEVSRLGSLSRVNK
+601 
-615 YIKNVV
+615 
-621 CTENHRF
+621 
-628 FDTNFNEVYLR
+628 
-639 DLKVGDVIS
+639 
-648 TYEDYSNNKIL
+648 
-659 KRAIKNS
+659 
-666 NTEYILNEDVV
+666 
-677 SFLRGSVLGDGR
+677 
-689 VDVLRSGSF
+689 
-698 RYNFTQSSK
+698 
-707 HYEYFDV
+707 
-714 VKSILGELYCC
+714 
-725 DKVGKSGYGGKD
+725 
-737 VLTVTSR
+737 
-744 VCDSFKDIFS
+744 
-754 SLFTD
+754 
-759 GKKRITREYLD
+759 
-770 SLTPLSIATWYMDD
+770 
-784 GSLNHSYGKEK
+784 
-795 SISLSTH
+795 
-802 AYSKEE
+802 
-808 NEIIIEYFKDVYGIQ
+808 
-823 FKLYY
+823 
-828 DKRCGRYSIGAS
+828 
-840 CKEDR
+840 
-845 HKFLELVSPYVID
+845 
-858 LFQYKLGKYFS
+858 
-869 CGNGIRNID
+869 
-878 SIKEDVYKGDFKFV
+878 
-892 GKGVIKSITPYKD
+892 
-905 SHVSAYDIEVADNHN
+905 
-920 YITSGGIIL
+920 
-929 HNCHTVSSSAQA
+929 HTVSSQAQA

-1053 TYKNDKDAVL
+1053 TYKNDKDVVL

-1152 KRTQSGVGSVSSVAS
+1152 KRTQSGVGSVQSVAS

>member
-285 VARGLQQLFY
+285 VARDLQQLFY
-295 LLGIVTHVDAVSG
+295 LLGIVTHVDAVSS

-322 KAFESLFSDLGAV
+322 KAFESLFSDLGVV

-458 VEGTATFTANGLI
+458 VESTATFTANGLI

-535 DECVHYDTKI
+535 DET
-545 HVMDENGNKFVY
+545 
-557 SIGRLVSKKP
+557 
-567 KGWKALSVD
+567 
-576 DKGNFSYKPIL
+576 
-587 NFFNNGKKDFYKVG
+587 
-601 VEVSRLGSLSRVNK
+601 
-615 YIKNVV
+615 
-621 CTENHRF
+621 
-628 FDTNFNEVYLR
+628 
-639 DLKVGDVIS
+639 
-648 TYEDYSNNKIL
+648 
-659 KRAIKNS
+659 
-666 NTEYILNEDVV
+666 
-677 SFLRGSVLGDGR
+677 
-689 VDVLRSGSF
+689 
-698 RYNFTQSSK
+698 
-707 HYEYFDV
+707 
-714 VKSILGELYCC
+714 
-725 DKVGKSGYGGKD
+725 
-737 VLTVTSR
+737 
-744 VCDSFKDIFS
+744 
-754 SLFTD
+754 
-759 GKKRITREYLD
+759 
-770 SLTPLSIATWYMDD
+770 
-784 GSLNHSYGKEK
+784 
-795 SISLSTH
+795 
-802 AYSKEE
+802 
-808 NEIIIEYFKDVYGIQ
+808 
-823 FKLYY
+823 
-828 DKRCGRYSIGAS
+828 
-840 CKEDR
+840 
-845 HKFLELVSPYVID
+845 
-858 LFQYKLGKYFS
+858 
-869 CGNGIRNID
+869 
-878 SIKEDVYKGDFKFV
+878 
-892 GKGVIKSITPYKD
+892 
-905 SHVSAYDIEVADNHN
+905 
-920 YITSGGIIL
+920 
-929 HNCHTVSSSAQA
+929 HTVSSQAQA

-991 TKVSEERNLNLSEE
+991 TKVSEDRGLNLSEE

-1053 TYKNDKDAVL
+1053 TYKNDKDSVL

-1086 ESLRSFCGFECR
+1086 ESLRSFCGFDCR

-1142 YKVVQGALEK
+1142 YKVVQGAIEK
-1152 KRTQSGVGSVSSVAS
+1152 KRSQSGVGSVQSVAS

>member
-102 KRKVVEISSPS
+102 KKKVVEISSPS

-120 NHRVRVYGAN
+120 NHRVKVYGGK
-130 GGLHWK
+130 GGLQWK
-136 KLRDITTDDFVAI
+136 KLKDITTDDFVAI
-149 PLKHDMLFDNKSK
+149 PLKHDILFDNKSK
-162 TYEFMKED
+162 TYEFMRED

-177 YFLGTLFSNI
+177 YFLGTLFFNI
-187 LSYGYVNGYYFDGVI
+187 LSYGYVNDYYFDGI
-202 ICSGNVRYL
+202 IIASTNVEYL
-211 LKGLKEDYCSVV
+211 SKGLKEDYYNIV
-223 DNKGICIKTSLN
+223 DNKGICIKTSLSM
-235 GYIKDFFTDVVTVP
+235 YIKDFFTDTVTVP
-249 EFVFLSNREF
+249 EFLFSSNREF
-259 ICGFLSAVCEY
+259 ICGFLSVVCAY
-270 HRKGFDFKFGNFTES
+270 YRKGFEFKFGNFTES
-285 VARGLQQLFY
+285 VARDLQQLFY
-295 LLGIVTHVDAVSG
+295 LLGIVTRVDAVSG
-308 SAYDFKITDSVSRH
+308 SLYDLKIADYVSRH
-322 KAFESLFSDLGAV
+322 KAFESLFSDLGLV
-335 SGILECYK
+335 RYFFEGCVNYR
-343 DYKCSKL
+343 CSKL
-350 KIPNDEYTRY
+350 KIPNDDYTRY
-360 IADKMYQ
+360 IADKIYQ
-367 FIKENHNLGELPLS
+367 LIKDGNNLNNLPLS
-381 HYMNIMD
+381 NYMHMRE
-388 SDFRFIT
+388 SDFRFIN
-395 NKRTKSISID
+395 NKRTKTMSVD
-405 SYYRLVG
+405 SYYKLVG
-412 VAKLIGVDVLK
+412 VAQVLGVDVIK
-423 DRVVKGYNRLLEDY
+423 DRTIKGYSQLLEDY
-437 RFVRVSSKKELYNE
+437 MFVRISSKKELYNE

-458 VEGTATFTANGLI
+458 VEGTHTFTANGLI

-483 ELNNIKDENYDLLN
+483 ELNNIKDDNYDLLN

-535 DECVHYDTKI
+535 DEC
-545 HVMDENGNKFVY
+545 
-557 SIGRLVSKKP
+557 
-567 KGWKALSVD
+567 
-576 DKGNFSYKPIL
+576 
-587 NFFNNGKKDFYKVG
+587 
-601 VEVSRLGSLSRVNK
+601 
-615 YIKNVV
+615 
-621 CTENHRF
+621 
-628 FDTNFNEVYLR
+628 
-639 DLKVGDVIS
+639 
-648 TYEDYSNNKIL
+648 
-659 KRAIKNS
+659 
-666 NTEYILNEDVV
+666 
-677 SFLRGSVLGDGR
+677 
-689 VDVLRSGSF
+689 
-698 RYNFTQSSK
+698 
-707 HYEYFDV
+707 
-714 VKSILGELYCC
+714 
-725 DKVGKSGYGGKD
+725 
-737 VLTVTSR
+737 
-744 VCDSFKDIFS
+744 
-754 SLFTD
+754 
-759 GKKRITREYLD
+759 
-770 SLTPLSIATWYMDD
+770 
-784 GSLNHSYGKEK
+784 
-795 SISLSTH
+795 
-802 AYSKEE
+802 
-808 NEIIIEYFKDVYGIQ
+808 
-823 FKLYY
+823 
-828 DKRCGRYSIGAS
+828 
-840 CKEDR
+840 
-845 HKFLELVSPYVID
+845 
-858 LFQYKLGKYFS
+858 
-869 CGNGIRNID
+869 
-878 SIKEDVYKGDFKFV
+878 
-892 GKGVIKSITPYKD
+892 
-905 SHVSAYDIEVADNHN
+905 
-920 YITSGGIIL
+920 
-929 HNCHTVSSSAQA
+929 HTVSSVAQA

-957 LATTDPQKLLP
+957 LATTDPQKLLL

-1025 DKYILLGEEDFKDS
+1025 DKYILLGDEDFKDS

-1086 ESLRSFCGFECR
+1086 ESLRSFCGFDCR

-1129 IDIPYTQATLLNM
+1129 VDIPYTQATLLNM

-1152 KRTQSGVGSVSSVAS
+1152 KRTQSGVGSVQSVAS

>member
-1 MLSQELRPKTLDD
+1 MLSQELRPKTLDG

-80 MDISPQNIKVVGSTA
+80 MDISPKNIKVVGDRLA
-95 THYYYGG
+95 THHYYGG
-102 KRKVVEISSPS
+102 KKKVVKISSREFS
-113 FKIRGTY
+113 IKGTP
-120 NHRVRVYGAN
+120 NHRVKVYGGK
-130 GGLHWK
+130 GGLVWK
-136 KLRDITTDDFVAI
+136 RLDKITKDDYVAI
-149 PLKHDMLFDNKSK
+149 PIKDVILFDNKSED
-162 TYEFMKED
+162 YSFFRGGASEFDKGFILGSIFSQSIGNGVDLSEMSDTIDIYGNSASINSFCCRVDGLIED
-170 ISERDKG
+170 ISYNHVR
-177 YFLGTLFSNI
+177 FSHKD
-187 LSYGYVNGYYFDGVI
+187 LSKYIYEYGLSHN
-202 ICSGNVRYL
+202 
-211 LKGLKEDYCSVV
+211 
-223 DNKGICIKTSLN
+223 
-235 GYIKDFFTDVVTVP
+235 VP
-249 EFVFLSNREF
+249 EFVFSSNRKF
-259 ICGFLSAVCEY
+259 IVGFLTAFFSFLCDY
-270 HRKGFDFKFGNFTES
+270 DFTVSSLSES
-285 VARGLQQLFY
+285 VARDIQNLLY
-295 LLGIVTHVDAVSG
+295 LLGIVS
-308 SAYDFKITDSVSRH
+308 SVIETST
-322 KAFESLFSDLGAV
+322 
-335 SGILECYK
+335 
-343 DYKCSKL
+343 YKCKLSILHRRSREVFCDTIVISDDIQRVLLRKSICNMTSKEEY
-350 KIPNDEYTRY
+350 IPNNTYTKFITAR
-360 IADKMYQ
+360 IRHLLRSTALDDSLSSHINFDKWFS
-367 FIKENHNLGELPLS
+367 FIKYGDRKSLS
-381 HYMNIMD
+381 L
-388 SDFRFIT
+388 
-395 NKRTKSISID
+395 KS
-405 SYYRLVG
+405 YH
-412 VAKLIGVDVLK
+412 DVLEHANMDIFK
-423 DRVVKGYNRLLEDY
+423 DRTLKHFDTLLNTHI
-437 RFVRVSSKKELYNE
+437 FVRVSEIKELSS

-458 VEGTATFTANGLI
+458 VEGTHTFTANGLI

-483 ELNNIKDENYDLLN
+483 ELNNIKDDNYDLLN

-535 DECVHYDTKI
+535 DEC
-545 HVMDENGNKFVY
+545 
-557 SIGRLVSKKP
+557 
-567 KGWKALSVD
+567 
-576 DKGNFSYKPIL
+576 
-587 NFFNNGKKDFYKVG
+587 
-601 VEVSRLGSLSRVNK
+601 
-615 YIKNVV
+615 
-621 CTENHRF
+621 
-628 FDTNFNEVYLR
+628 
-639 DLKVGDVIS
+639 
-648 TYEDYSNNKIL
+648 
-659 KRAIKNS
+659 
-666 NTEYILNEDVV
+666 
-677 SFLRGSVLGDGR
+677 
-689 VDVLRSGSF
+689 
-698 RYNFTQSSK
+698 
-707 HYEYFDV
+707 
-714 VKSILGELYCC
+714 
-725 DKVGKSGYGGKD
+725 
-737 VLTVTSR
+737 
-744 VCDSFKDIFS
+744 
-754 SLFTD
+754 
-759 GKKRITREYLD
+759 
-770 SLTPLSIATWYMDD
+770 
-784 GSLNHSYGKEK
+784 
-795 SISLSTH
+795 
-802 AYSKEE
+802 
-808 NEIIIEYFKDVYGIQ
+808 
-823 FKLYY
+823 
-828 DKRCGRYSIGAS
+828 
-840 CKEDR
+840 
-845 HKFLELVSPYVID
+845 
-858 LFQYKLGKYFS
+858 
-869 CGNGIRNID
+869 
-878 SIKEDVYKGDFKFV
+878 
-892 GKGVIKSITPYKD
+892 
-905 SHVSAYDIEVADNHN
+905 
-920 YITSGGIIL
+920 
-929 HNCHTVSSSAQA
+929 HTVSSVAQA

-1053 TYKNDKDAVL
+1053 TYKNDKDVVL

-1152 KRTQSGVGSVSSVAS
+1152 KRTQSGVGSVQSVAS

>member
-61 GYKRIDELVQN
+61 GYKRIDELIQN
-72 PEYDEEGF
+72 PEYDEDGF
-80 MDISPQNIKVVGSTA
+80 MDVSPQNIKVVGDRLA
-95 THYYYGG
+95 THHYYGG
-102 KRKVVEISSPS
+102 KKKVVKISSREFS
-113 FKIRGTY
+113 IKGTP
-120 NHRVRVYGAN
+120 NHRVKVYGGK
-130 GGLHWK
+130 GGLVWK
-136 KLRDITTDDFVAI
+136 RLDKITKDDYVAI
-149 PLKHDMLFDNKSK
+149 PIKDDILFDNKSED
-162 TYEFMKED
+162 YSFFRGGASEFDKGFILGSIFSQSIGNGVDLSEMSDTADIYGNSASINSFCCRVDGLIED
-170 ISERDKG
+170 ISYNHVR
-177 YFLGTLFSNI
+177 FSHKD
-187 LSYGYVNGYYFDGVI
+187 LSKYIYEYGLSHN
-202 ICSGNVRYL
+202 
-211 LKGLKEDYCSVV
+211 
-223 DNKGICIKTSLN
+223 
-235 GYIKDFFTDVVTVP
+235 VP
-249 EFVFLSNREF
+249 EFVFSSNRKF
-259 ICGFLSAVCEY
+259 IVGFLSAFFSFLGDY
-270 HRKGFDFKFGNFTES
+270 DFTVSSLSES
-285 VARGLQQLFY
+285 VARDIQNLLY
-295 LLGIVTHVDAVSG
+295 LLGIVS
-308 SAYDFKITDSVSRH
+308 SVIETST
-322 KAFESLFSDLGAV
+322 
-335 SGILECYK
+335 
-343 DYKCSKL
+343 YKCKLSILHRRSREVFCDTIVISDDIQRVLLRKSICNTTSKEEY
-350 KIPNDEYTRY
+350 IPNNTYTKFITAR
-360 IADKMYQ
+360 IRHLLRSTALDDSLSSHINFDKWFS
-367 FIKENHNLGELPLS
+367 FIKYDDRKSLS
-381 HYMNIMD
+381 L
-388 SDFRFIT
+388 
-395 NKRTKSISID
+395 KS
-405 SYYRLVG
+405 YH
-412 VAKLIGVDVLK
+412 DVLEHANMDIFK
-423 DRVVKGYNRLLEDY
+423 DRTLKYFDTLLNTHI
-437 RFVRVSSKKELYNE
+437 FIRVSEIKELSS

-458 VEGTATFTANGLI
+458 VEGTHTFTANGLI

-483 ELNNIKDENYDLLN
+483 ELNNIKDDNYDLLN

-535 DECVHYDTKI
+535 DET
-545 HVMDENGNKFVY
+545 
-557 SIGRLVSKKP
+557 
-567 KGWKALSVD
+567 
-576 DKGNFSYKPIL
+576 
-587 NFFNNGKKDFYKVG
+587 
-601 VEVSRLGSLSRVNK
+601 
-615 YIKNVV
+615 
-621 CTENHRF
+621 
-628 FDTNFNEVYLR
+628 
-639 DLKVGDVIS
+639 
-648 TYEDYSNNKIL
+648 
-659 KRAIKNS
+659 
-666 NTEYILNEDVV
+666 
-677 SFLRGSVLGDGR
+677 
-689 VDVLRSGSF
+689 
-698 RYNFTQSSK
+698 
-707 HYEYFDV
+707 
-714 VKSILGELYCC
+714 
-725 DKVGKSGYGGKD
+725 
-737 VLTVTSR
+737 
-744 VCDSFKDIFS
+744 
-754 SLFTD
+754 
-759 GKKRITREYLD
+759 
-770 SLTPLSIATWYMDD
+770 
-784 GSLNHSYGKEK
+784 
-795 SISLSTH
+795 
-802 AYSKEE
+802 
-808 NEIIIEYFKDVYGIQ
+808 
-823 FKLYY
+823 
-828 DKRCGRYSIGAS
+828 
-840 CKEDR
+840 
-845 HKFLELVSPYVID
+845 
-858 LFQYKLGKYFS
+858 
-869 CGNGIRNID
+869 
-878 SIKEDVYKGDFKFV
+878 
-892 GKGVIKSITPYKD
+892 
-905 SHVSAYDIEVADNHN
+905 
-920 YITSGGIIL
+920 
-929 HNCHTVSSSAQA
+929 HTVSSQAQA

-1086 ESLRSFCGFECR
+1086 ESLRSFCGFDCR